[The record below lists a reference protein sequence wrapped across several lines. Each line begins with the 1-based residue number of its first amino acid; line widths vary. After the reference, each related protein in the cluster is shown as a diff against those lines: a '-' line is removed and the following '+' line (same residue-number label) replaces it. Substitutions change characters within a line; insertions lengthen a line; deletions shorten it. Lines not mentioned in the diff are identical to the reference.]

1 MAAREGY
8 TELQARVLAARRVW
22 KRTLFW
28 TGCAILVVGLIAILA
43 GAAIVDLLMP
53 LPGSVRIA
61 LLVGII
67 GAAGYLLYRYLIQPL
82 RVKLTPHDV
91 ALNVERKHQDLEDR
105 LVSAL
110 QFGETETEDPIQSHL
125 LQRLVT
131 DAVERTEGI
140 DFKAT
145 VDKRVKRKHI
155 GIAAAALAGCA
166 LLGLIFPTELNT
178 SLNRLLSPWEKTEPV
193 LTTKL
198 TVEPGNVRILRGRS
212 LAINLIVTGK
222 AADKARL
229 VYTKEDLAADTTPL
243 PPVPQGENPRQVGT
257 SGGIQDGHQEI
268 DMVRIEGKKRR
279 FGYELFNI
287 NENMEYYVTANGTE
301 SERYTVEVFDMP
313 KLTAIEIA
321 YTYPEYTKLKPIIQQ
336 GEGNIRA
343 VAGSQA
349 EVRITTNKAIESA
362 TLTVD
367 AGDPTPIVIFD
378 GRTLTTSLDVLN
390 DGKYTVRL
398 LCVDG
403 FNNQVPIEYTI
414 TAIPDEPPE
423 IVIKEPGRDIKATKL
438 EEVKVQAEATD
449 DYGVENMTL
458 KYSIG
463 SGEARE
469 LPVETVEVKAEKI
482 ISGAYVFYL
491 EELDVEP
498 GELIS
503 YYAQA
508 TDNNTRTG
516 PGGSTSELY
525 FIEVRP
531 FNERYT
537 QMDAAE
543 GQQAPEG
550 QPFPNLIADQRK
562 IIKKTWKHIHSRP
575 SPMTED
581 YQSAVKQIGKEQD
594 QLKDKTQRVTDELSM
609 SMRDANVDPEMLMNL
624 EGAVGKM
631 GEASDE
637 LFAIN
642 PKAALPYEQDALE
655 LLTKAMM
662 ELDKVLT
669 QMRSAGSQAAA
680 DNIEMDMEDLQDTI
694 EQDQIE
700 LDEEMREGTQE
711 LLDQARDM
719 LSQQE
724 QLTEQS
730 QQLAREGQPSQREM
744 QQNSQQEGQLAG
756 QAQQMGEQ
764 AQQMGQS
771 VGQGAGNNTGQRMV
785 QAGEALQQASEN
797 MQAASENMGAGQP
810 QMGAAKGQ
818 KAEENLQQAIEE
830 LEKVAAQ
837 YTDQALEDVTES
849 LDRLTAEQS
858 EIREQTETLE
868 EETRR
873 DGTTVEALRNASELA
888 NEQRTLR
895 RDLEQLQRN
904 LSNLREVLSENEPQA
919 ARNVADANRR
929 IIEEQV
935 PENMEDA
942 QRALQWRNFQ
952 SSERE
957 QREVL
962 DTLLEARDD
971 LQRAKTNLAETEE
984 ERLDAALDQIESWEA
999 QMQDIQRE
1007 LEAMDNQET
1016 PLTPEQEAR
1025 QQQLSEQQAQIHQRA
1040 QEAME
1045 AQVQGDA
1052 QEGEGARVGGA
1063 ESDREIRELWL
1074 DAIRAM
1080 DNRPGTR
1087 RAPFPVYDFSLR
1099 ELRKLERAIE
1109 ERLATIQEKKQLAQV
1124 LKEDVPPEY
1133 RRLVDQYYESLAK

>member
-28 TGCAILVVGLIAILA
+28 TGCAIAVVGLIAILA

-61 LLVGII
+61 LLIGII
-67 GAAGYLLYRYLIQPL
+67 GVVGYLLYKHLIQPL

-91 ALNVERKHQDLEDR
+91 ALNVERKHRDLEDR

-110 QFGETETEDPIQSHL
+110 QFGETETDDPIKSHL

-131 DAVERTEGI
+131 DAVERTDGI

-145 VDKRVKRKHI
+145 IDKSKKRKHI
-155 GIAAAALAGCA
+155 GIAVAVLAGCA
-166 LLGLIFPTELNT
+166 LLALIFPAELDI

-193 LTTKL
+193 FTTKL
-198 TVEPGNVRILRGRS
+198 TVEPGNARILRGRS
-212 LAINLIVTGK
+212 LAINLEVTGK

-229 VYTKEDLAADTTPL
+229 IYTKGDPTAEAE
-243 PPVPQGENPRQVGT
+243 PQR
-257 SGGIQDGHQEI
+257 QEI
-268 DMVRIEGKKRR
+268 DMVQIEGEKRR
-279 FGYELFNI
+279 FGYEIFNI
-287 NENMEYYVTANGTE
+287 NEDMEYYATANEAE
-301 SERYTVEVFDMP
+301 SERYTVKVFDMP

-321 YTYPEYTKLKPIIQQ
+321 YTYPEYTQLKPIIQQ
-336 GEGNIRA
+336 GDGNIRA

-349 EVRITTNKAIESA
+349 EVRITTNKAIQSA

-367 AGDPTPIVIFD
+367 AQDSTPMLISD
-378 GRTLTTSLDVLN
+378 GRTLTTTLDVLN
-390 DGKYTVRL
+390 DGKYTVKL

-403 FNNQVPIEYTI
+403 FNNQTPIEYTI
-414 TAIPDEPPE
+414 TAVPDEPPE
-423 IVIKEPGRDIKATKL
+423 IAIREPGRDIKATKL
-438 EEVKVQAEATD
+438 EEVKILAEATD

-458 KYSIG
+458 MYSIG
-463 SGEARE
+463 SGEAQE

-516 PGGSTSELY
+516 PGTSTSELY

-531 FNERYT
+531 FNERYM
-537 QMDAAE
+537 QMDAE
-543 GQQAPEG
+543 GQQAQQEG
-550 QPFPNLIADQRK
+550 QPFPNLIADQRT
-562 IIKKTWKHIHSRP
+562 IIKNTWKHIHSRP
-575 SPMTED
+575 SPITED
-581 YQSAVKQIGKEQD
+581 YQSAVKQIGVEQD
-594 QLKDKTQRVTDELSM
+594 QLKDKTQRVTDELST
-609 SMRDANVDPEMLMNL
+609 SMRNANVDPEMLMNL
-624 EGAVGKM
+624 EGAVAKM

-637 LFAIN
+637 LSAIK
-642 PKAALPYEQDALE
+642 PKAALPHEQDALE

-669 QMRSAGSQAAA
+669 QMRAGGNQAAA
-680 DNIEMDMEDLQDTI
+680 DNMEMDMEDLQDAI
-694 EQDQIE
+694 EQDENE
-700 LDEEMREGTQE
+700 LDEQMQEQTQE

-719 LSQQE
+719 LAQQE

-730 QQLAREGQPSQREM
+730 QQMAREGQPSQREM

-756 QAQQMGEQ
+756 QAQQMAEQ

-771 VGQGAGNNTGQRMV
+771 SGQGTGSNTGQRMV

-797 MQAASENMGAGQP
+797 MQAASENMAAEQP

-837 YTDQALEDVTES
+837 YTDQALEDATETLDQLVTK
-849 LDRLTAEQS
+849 QS
-858 EIREQTETLE
+858 EVREQTETLE
-868 EETRR
+868 EETRQ
-873 DGTTVEALRNASELA
+873 DGVGVEDLRNASQLA

-895 RDLEQLQRN
+895 RDLEQLQRS
-904 LSNLREVLSENEPQA
+904 LSNLRETLSENEPQA

-929 IIEEQV
+929 LIEEQAS
-935 PENMEDA
+935 ENMEDA

-971 LQRAKTNLAETEE
+971 LQQARTNLAETEE
-984 ERLDAALDQIESWEA
+984 ERLDAALDQIESWES

-1025 QQQLSEQQAQIHQRA
+1025 QQQLSEQQEEIQQRA

-1045 AQVQGDA
+1045 AQGQGDGQGDEQA
-1052 QEGEGARVGGA
+1052 QVGGA

-1080 DNRPGTR
+1080 NNRPGNR

-1133 RRLVDQYYESLAK
+1133 RSLVDRYYESLAK

>member
-28 TGCAILVVGLIAILA
+28 TGCAIAIVGLIAILA

-61 LLVGII
+61 LLIGII
-67 GAAGYLLYRYLIQPL
+67 GVVGYLLYKHLIQPL
-82 RVKLTPHDV
+82 RVKLTSHDV
-91 ALNVERKHQDLEDR
+91 ALNVERKHRDLEDR

-110 QFGETETEDPIQSHL
+110 QFGETETDDPIKSHL

-131 DAVERTEGI
+131 DAVERTDGI

-145 VDKRVKRKHI
+145 IDKSKKRKHI
-155 GIAAAALAGCA
+155 GIAVAVLAGCA
-166 LLGLIFPTELNT
+166 LLALIFPAELDI

-193 LTTKL
+193 FTTKL
-198 TVEPGNVRILRGRS
+198 TVEPGNARILRGRS
-212 LAINLIVTGK
+212 LAINLEVTGK

-229 VYTKEDLAADTTPL
+229 IYTKGDPTAEAE
-243 PPVPQGENPRQVGT
+243 PQR
-257 SGGIQDGHQEI
+257 QEI
-268 DMVRIEGKKRR
+268 DMVQIEGEKRR
-279 FGYELFNI
+279 FGYEIFNI
-287 NENMEYYVTANGTE
+287 NTDMEYYATANEAE
-301 SERYTVEVFDMP
+301 SERYTVKVFDMP

-321 YTYPEYTKLKPIIQQ
+321 YTYPEYTQLKPIIQQ
-336 GEGNIRA
+336 GDGNIRA

-349 EVRITTNKAIESA
+349 EVRITTNKAIQSA

-367 AGDPTPIVIFD
+367 AQDSTPMLISD
-378 GRTLTTSLDVLN
+378 GRTLTTTLDVLN
-390 DGKYTVRL
+390 DGKYTVKL

-403 FNNQVPIEYTI
+403 FNNQTPIEYTI
-414 TAIPDEPPE
+414 TAVPDEPPE
-423 IVIKEPGRDIKATKL
+423 IAIREPGRDIKATKL
-438 EEVKVQAEATD
+438 EEVKILAEATD

-458 KYSIG
+458 MYSIG
-463 SGEARE
+463 SGEAQE

-516 PGGSTSELY
+516 PGTSTSELY

-531 FNERYT
+531 FNERYM
-537 QMDAAE
+537 QMDAE
-543 GQQAPEG
+543 GQQAQQEG
-550 QPFPNLIADQRK
+550 QPFPNLIADQRT
-562 IIKKTWKHIHSRP
+562 IIKNTWKHIHSRP
-575 SPMTED
+575 SPITED
-581 YQSAVKQIGKEQD
+581 YQSAVKQIGVEQD
-594 QLKDKTQRVTDELSM
+594 QLKDKTQRVTDELST
-609 SMRDANVDPEMLMNL
+609 SMRNANVDPEMLMNL
-624 EGAVGKM
+624 EGAVAKM

-637 LFAIN
+637 LSAIK
-642 PKAALPYEQDALE
+642 PKAALPHEQDALE

-669 QMRSAGSQAAA
+669 QMRAGGNQAAA
-680 DNIEMDMEDLQDTI
+680 DNMEMDMEDLQDAI
-694 EQDQIE
+694 EQDENE
-700 LDEEMREGTQE
+700 LDEQMQEQTQE

-719 LSQQE
+719 LAQQE

-730 QQLAREGQPSQREM
+730 QQMAREGQPSQREM

-756 QAQQMGEQ
+756 QAQQMAEQ

-771 VGQGAGNNTGQRMV
+771 SGQGTGSNTGQRMV

-797 MQAASENMGAGQP
+797 MQAASENMAAEQP

-837 YTDQALEDVTES
+837 YTDQALEDATET
-849 LDRLTAEQS
+849 LDQLMTKQS
-858 EIREQTETLE
+858 EVREQTETLE
-868 EETRR
+868 EETRL
-873 DGTTVEALRNASELA
+873 DGVGVEDLRNASQLA

-895 RDLEQLQRN
+895 RDLEQLQRS
-904 LSNLREVLSENEPQA
+904 LSNLRETLNENEPQA

-929 IIEEQV
+929 LIEEQAS
-935 PENMEDA
+935 ENMEDA

-971 LQRAKTNLAETEE
+971 LQQARTNLAETEE
-984 ERLDAALDQIESWEA
+984 ERLDAALDQIESWES

-1025 QQQLSEQQAQIHQRA
+1025 QQQLSEQQEEIQQRA

-1045 AQVQGDA
+1045 AQAQGDA
-1052 QEGEGARVGGA
+1052 QGDEGAQVGGA
-1063 ESDREIRELWL
+1063 ESDRELRELWL

-1087 RAPFPVYDFSLR
+1087 RAPFPVYDFSFR

-1133 RRLVDQYYESLAK
+1133 RRLVDRYYESLAK

>member
-8 TELQARVLAARRVW
+8 TELQARVLAAHRVW

-28 TGCAILVVGLIAILA
+28 TGCAIALIGLIAILA

-53 LPGSVRIA
+53 LPGSIRLV
-61 LLVGII
+61 LLIGII
-67 GAAGYLLYRYLIQPL
+67 GTVGYLLYRYLIQPL
-82 RVKLTPHDV
+82 RAKLTPHDV

-110 QFGETETEDPIQSHL
+110 QFGEVETDDPIKSHL

-131 DAVERTEGI
+131 DAVERTEEI

-145 VDKRVKRKHI
+145 VDKSKKRKQV
-155 GIAAAALAGCA
+155 GIAVAALAGCA
-166 LLGLIFPTELNT
+166 FIALIFPTELNT

-193 LTTKL
+193 FTTKL
-198 TVEPGNVRILRGRS
+198 TVEPGNARTLRGRS
-212 LAINLIVTGK
+212 LAINLEVTGK

-229 VYTKEDLAADTTPL
+229 IYTKGAPGVDAEL
-243 PPVPQGENPRQVGT
+243 Q
-257 SGGIQDGHQEI
+257 HQEI
-268 DMVRIEGKKRR
+268 DMMRIEGEKRR

-287 NENMEYYVTANGTE
+287 NENMEYYVTANGVE
-301 SERYTVEVFDMP
+301 SERYTVEVFDTP

-349 EVRITTNKAIESA
+349 EVRITTNKAIQSA
-362 TLTVD
+362 TLTVE
-367 AGDPTPIVIFD
+367 AQEPTPMLIFD
-378 GRTLTTSLDVLN
+378 GRTLTTTLDVLN
-390 DGKYTVRL
+390 DGKYTVKL

-403 FNNQVPIEYTI
+403 FNNQIPIEYTI

-423 IVIKEPGRDIKATKL
+423 IVIKEPGRDVKATKL
-438 EEVKVQAEATD
+438 EEVRVLSEATD
-449 DYGVENMTL
+449 DYGVENMML
-458 KYSIG
+458 MYSIG
-463 SGEARE
+463 SGEAQE

-516 PGGSTSELY
+516 PGTSTSELY

-531 FNERYT
+531 FNERYM
-537 QMDAAE
+537 QMDAE
-543 GQQAPEG
+543 GQQSPEG
-550 QPFPNLIADQRK
+550 QPFPNLIADQRT

-575 SPMTED
+575 SPMMED

-624 EGAVGKM
+624 EGAIGKM
-631 GEASDE
+631 GEASDK
-637 LFAIN
+637 LFAIK
-642 PKAALPYEQDALE
+642 PKEALPHEQDALE

-669 QMRSAGSQAAA
+669 QMRSNGSQAAA
-680 DNIEMDMEDLQDTI
+680 DNIEMDMEDLQDAI
-694 EQDQIE
+694 EQDQNE
-700 LDEEMREGTQE
+700 LDEQMREQTQE

-744 QQNSQQEGQLAG
+744 QRNSQQEGQLAG
-756 QAQQMGEQ
+756 QAQQMAEQ

-785 QAGEALQQASEN
+785 QAGEALGQASEN
-797 MQAASENMGAGQP
+797 MQAASETMGAGQP

-837 YTDQALEDVTES
+837 YTDQALDDVTES
-849 LDRLTAEQS
+849 LDQLTAEQS

-868 EETRR
+868 EETRQ
-873 DGTTVEALRNASELA
+873 DGISVEDARHASELA
-888 NEQRTLR
+888 NQQRTLR

-904 LSNLREVLSENEPQA
+904 LSNLRETLNENEPQA

-929 IIEEQV
+929 IIEEQAS
-935 PENMEDA
+935 ENMEDA

-952 SSERE
+952 YSERE

-971 LQRAKTNLAETEE
+971 LQQARANLAETEE
-984 ERLDAALDQIESWEA
+984 EQLDTALDQIESWET

-1016 PLTPEQEAR
+1016 PLSSEQEAR
-1025 QQQLSEQQAQIHQRA
+1025 QQQLSEQQAQIQQRA

-1045 AQVQGDA
+1045 AQGQGDA
-1052 QEGEGARVGGA
+1052 QGDEGAQVGGA
-1063 ESDREIRELWL
+1063 ESDRELRELWL

-1109 ERLATIQEKKQLAQV
+1109 ERLTTIQEKKQLAQV

-1133 RRLVDQYYESLAK
+1133 RRLVDQYYEFLAK

>member
-8 TELQARVLAARRVW
+8 TELRARVLEARRVW

-28 TGCAILVVGLIAILA
+28 TGCAIATVGLIAILA
-43 GAAIVDLLMP
+43 GAAIIDLLMP
-53 LPGSVRIA
+53 LPTSVRIA
-61 LLVGII
+61 LLVGVI
-67 GAAGYLLYRYLIQPL
+67 GAAGYLLYRYLVQPL

-91 ALNVERKHQDLEDR
+91 ALNVERKHRDLEDR

-110 QFGETETEDPIQSHL
+110 QFGEAETEDPIKSHL

-131 DAVERTEGI
+131 DAVERTDGI

-145 VDKRVKRKHI
+145 IDKSKKRKHI
-155 GIAAAALAGCA
+155 GIAAAVFAGCA
-166 LLGLIFPTELNT
+166 LIALIFPAELNI

-193 LTTKL
+193 FTTKL
-198 TVEPGNVRILRGRS
+198 TVEPGNARILRGRS
-212 LAINLIVTGK
+212 LAINLEVTGK

-229 VYTKEDLAADTTPL
+229 IYKKGNPAADTES
-243 PPVPQGENPRQVGT
+243 Q
-257 SGGIQDGHQEI
+257 HQEI
-268 DMVRIEGKKRR
+268 DMMQIEGEKHR
-279 FGYELFNI
+279 FGYEIFNI
-287 NENMEYYVTANGTE
+287 NENMEYYVTANGIE

-313 KLTAIEIA
+313 KVTAVEVT
-321 YTYPEYTKLKPIIQQ
+321 YTYPEYTQLNPITQQ

-362 TLTVD
+362 TLT
-367 AGDPTPIVIFD
+367 AEAQDPTPMLISD
-378 GRTLTTSLDVLN
+378 GRTLTTTLDVLT
-390 DGKYTVRL
+390 DGKYTVKL

-403 FNNQVPIEYTI
+403 FNNQTPIEYTI

-423 IVIKEPGRDIKATKL
+423 VAIKEPGRDIKATKL
-438 EEVKVQAEATD
+438 EEVKVLAEAVD

-458 KYSIG
+458 MYSVG
-463 SGEARE
+463 SGEPQE
-469 LPVETVEVKAEKI
+469 LEAETVEVKEKKI

-498 GELIS
+498 GEIIS

-516 PGGSTSELY
+516 PGTGTSELY

-531 FNERYT
+531 FNKRYM
-537 QMDAAE
+537 QMDAE
-543 GQQAPEG
+543 GQQAPEE
-550 QPFPNLIADQRK
+550 QPFPNLISDQRT
-562 IIKKTWKHIHSRP
+562 IIKNTWKHIHSRP
-575 SPMTED
+575 SPMTEN
-581 YQSAVKQIGKEQD
+581 YQSAVKKIGDEQD

-624 EGAVGKM
+624 EEAVAKM
-631 GEASDE
+631 GEASGE
-637 LFAIN
+637 LHAIK
-642 PKAALPYEQDALE
+642 PKAALPHEQDALE

-669 QMRSAGSQAAA
+669 RMRSGGSQAAA

-694 EQDQIE
+694 EQDENE
-700 LDEEMREGTQE
+700 LDEQMSEQTQE

-730 QQLAREGQPSQREM
+730 QQMAREGQPSQREM
-744 QQNSQQEGQLAG
+744 QQNSQQEQQMAG
-756 QAQQMGEQ
+756 QAQQMAEQ

-771 VGQGAGNNTGQRMV
+771 SGQGAGQSNTGQRMV

-810 QMGAAKGQ
+810 QMGAAKGE
-818 KAEENLQQAIEE
+818 KAEENLQQAIED

-837 YTDQALEDVTES
+837 YTDQALESVTET
-849 LDRLTAEQS
+849 LDQLVADQS
-858 EIREQTETLE
+858 EVQEQTETLE
-868 EETRR
+868 EEDRR
-873 DGTTVEALRNASELA
+873 NDIGPEDLRNASELA
-888 NEQRTLR
+888 NQQRNLR

-904 LSNLREVLSENEPQA
+904 LSNLREALSDNEPQA
-919 ARNVADANRR
+919 ARNVGDANRR

-952 SSERE
+952 SSDRE

-971 LQRAKTNLAETEE
+971 LQQARTNLAETEE
-984 ERLDAALDQIESWEA
+984 EQLDAALDQIESWAA
-999 QMQDIQRE
+999 QMEDIQRE

-1025 QQQLSEQQAQIHQRA
+1025 QQQLSEQQEQIQQRA
-1040 QEAME
+1040 QDAME
-1045 AQVQGDA
+1045 AQGQGDA
-1052 QEGEGARVGGA
+1052 QGDEQAQAGGA
-1063 ESDREIRELWL
+1063 ESDRELSELWL
-1074 DAIRAM
+1074 GAIHAM
-1080 DNRPGTR
+1080 NNGPGTR
-1087 RAPFPVYDFSLR
+1087 RAPFPRYDFSLR

-1133 RRLVDQYYESLAK
+1133 RGMVDRYYEFLAK

>member
-28 TGCAILVVGLIAILA
+28 TGCAIAIVGLIAILA

-53 LPGSVRIA
+53 LPGRVRIA
-61 LLVGII
+61 LLIGII
-67 GAAGYLLYRYLIQPL
+67 GTVGYLLYRYLIQPL

-131 DAVERTEGI
+131 DAVERTEDI

-145 VDKRVKRKHI
+145 VDKSKKRKHI
-155 GIAAAALAGCA
+155 GIAVAALAGCT
-166 LLGLIFPTELNT
+166 LLALIFPTELNT

-193 LTTKL
+193 FTTKL
-198 TVEPGNVRILRGRS
+198 TVEPGNARILRGRS
-212 LAINLIVTGK
+212 LAINLEVTGK

-229 VYTKEDLAADTTPL
+229 VYTKGDSATDTE
-243 PPVPQGENPRQVGT
+243 PQP
-257 SGGIQDGHQEI
+257 QEI
-268 DMVRIEGKKRR
+268 DMVRIEGEKRK

-287 NENMEYYVTANGTE
+287 NENIEYYVAANETE

-313 KLTAIEIA
+313 KLTAVEVA
-321 YTYPEYTKLKPIIQQ
+321 YTYPEYTQLKPIIQQ
-336 GEGNIRA
+336 GDGNIRA

-362 TLTVD
+362 TLAVD
-367 AGDPTPIVIFD
+367 TGDLTPMAIFD
-378 GRTLTTSLDVLN
+378 GRTLTTTLNVLN
-390 DGKYTVRL
+390 DGKYTVKL

-403 FNNQVPIEYTI
+403 FNNQTPIEYTI
-414 TAIPDEPPE
+414 MAIPDEPPE

-438 EEVKVQAEATD
+438 EEVKILAEAVD

-458 KYSIG
+458 MYSIG
-463 SGEARE
+463 SGEPQE
-469 LPVETVEVKAEKI
+469 LEAETVEVKEKKI
-482 ISGAYVFYL
+482 VSGAYVFYL

-498 GELIS
+498 GDLIS

-516 PGGSTSELY
+516 PGTGTSELY

-537 QMDAAE
+537 QMDAE

-550 QPFPNLIADQRK
+550 LPFPNLIADQRK
-562 IIKKTWKHIHSRP
+562 IIKNTWKHIHSRP
-575 SPMTED
+575 SPTTED
-581 YQSAVKQIGKEQD
+581 YESSVKKIGKEQD
-594 QLKDKTQRVTDELSM
+594 QLKDTTQRVTDELSM

-624 EGAVGKM
+624 EEAVAKM
-631 GEASDE
+631 GAASDE
-637 LFAIN
+637 LHAVN
-642 PKAALPYEQDALE
+642 PKAALPHEQDALE

-669 QMRSAGSQAAA
+669 QMRSGGSQAAA

-694 EQDQIE
+694 EQDQNE
-700 LDEEMREGTQE
+700 LDEQMREQTQE

-730 QQLAREGQPSQREM
+730 QQLAREEQPSQREM

-756 QAQQMGEQ
+756 QAQQMAEQ
-764 AQQMGQS
+764 AQQMGQAS
-771 VGQGAGNNTGQRMV
+771 GQGAENNTGQRMV
-785 QAGEALQQASEN
+785 QAGEALGRASEN

-830 LEKVAAQ
+830 FEKVAAQ
-837 YTDQALEDVTES
+837 YTDQALEDATET
-849 LDRLTAEQS
+849 LDQLMAEQS

-873 DGTTVEALRNASELA
+873 DGIGVEDLRNASQLA

-895 RDLEQLQRN
+895 RDLEQLQRS
-904 LSNLREVLSENEPQA
+904 LSNLRDALNENEPQA

-952 SSERE
+952 SAERE

-962 DTLLEARDD
+962 DTLLDARND
-971 LQRAKTNLAETEE
+971 LQGARTNLAETEE

-999 QMQDIQRE
+999 QMEDIQRE
-1007 LEAMDNQET
+1007 LEAMDNQEM

-1025 QQQLSEQQAQIHQRA
+1025 QQQLSEQQAQIQQRA

-1045 AQVQGDA
+1045 AQAQGDT
-1052 QEGEGARVGGA
+1052 QGDEGAQVGGA
-1063 ESDREIRELWL
+1063 ESDRELRELWL

-1133 RRLVDQYYESLAK
+1133 RRLVDQYYEFLAK

>member
-28 TGCAILVVGLIAILA
+28 TGCAIAVVGLIAILA

-67 GAAGYLLYRYLIQPL
+67 GVVGYLLYKHLIQPL

-91 ALNVERKHQDLEDR
+91 ALNVERKHRDLEDR

-110 QFGETETEDPIQSHL
+110 QFGETETDDPIKSHL

-131 DAVERTEGI
+131 DAVERTDGI

-145 VDKRVKRKHI
+145 IDKSKKRKHI
-155 GIAAAALAGCA
+155 GIAVAVLVGCA
-166 LLGLIFPTELNT
+166 LLALIFPAELDI

-193 LTTKL
+193 FTTKL
-198 TVEPGNVRILRGRS
+198 TVEPGNARILRGRS
-212 LAINLIVTGK
+212 LAINLEVTGK

-229 VYTKEDLAADTTPL
+229 IYTKGDPTAEAE
-243 PPVPQGENPRQVGT
+243 PQR
-257 SGGIQDGHQEI
+257 QEI
-268 DMVRIEGKKRR
+268 DMVQIEGEKRR
-279 FGYELFNI
+279 FGYEIFNI
-287 NENMEYYVTANGTE
+287 NEDMEYYATVNEAE
-301 SERYTVEVFDMP
+301 SERYTVKVFDMP

-321 YTYPEYTKLKPIIQQ
+321 YTYPEYTQLKPIIQQ
-336 GEGNIRA
+336 GEGDIRA

-349 EVRITTNKAIESA
+349 EVRITTNKAIQSA

-367 AGDPTPIVIFD
+367 AQDSTSMLISD
-378 GRTLTTSLDVLN
+378 GRTLTTTLDVLN
-390 DGKYTVRL
+390 DGKYTVKL

-403 FNNQVPIEYTI
+403 FNNQTPIEYTI
-414 TAIPDEPPE
+414 TAVPDEPPE
-423 IVIKEPGRDIKATKL
+423 IAIREPGRDIKATKL
-438 EEVKVQAEATD
+438 EEVKILAEATD

-458 KYSIG
+458 MYSIG
-463 SGEARE
+463 SGEAQE

-516 PGGSTSELY
+516 PGTSTSELY

-531 FNERYT
+531 FNERYM
-537 QMDAAE
+537 QMDAE
-543 GQQAPEG
+543 GQQAQQEG
-550 QPFPNLIADQRK
+550 QPFPNLIADQRT
-562 IIKKTWKHIHSRP
+562 IIKNTWKHIHSRP
-575 SPMTED
+575 SPITED
-581 YQSAVKQIGKEQD
+581 YQSAVKQIGVEQD
-594 QLKDKTQRVTDELSM
+594 QLKDKTQRVTDELST
-609 SMRDANVDPEMLMNL
+609 SMRNANVDPEMLMNL
-624 EGAVGKM
+624 EGAVAKM
-631 GEASDE
+631 DEASDE
-637 LFAIN
+637 LFAIK
-642 PKAALPYEQDALE
+642 PKAALPHEQDALE

-669 QMRSAGSQAAA
+669 QMRAGGNQAAA
-680 DNIEMDMEDLQDTI
+680 DNMEMDMEDLQDAI
-694 EQDQIE
+694 EQDENE
-700 LDEEMREGTQE
+700 LDEQMQEQTQE

-719 LSQQE
+719 LAQQE

-730 QQLAREGQPSQREM
+730 QQMAREGQPSQREM

-756 QAQQMGEQ
+756 QAQQMAEQ

-771 VGQGAGNNTGQRMV
+771 SGQGTGSNTGQRMV

-797 MQAASENMGAGQP
+797 MQAASENMAAEQP

-837 YTDQALEDVTES
+837 YTDQALEDATET
-849 LDRLTAEQS
+849 LDQLMTKQS
-858 EIREQTETLE
+858 EVREQTETLE

-873 DGTTVEALRNASELA
+873 DGVGVEDLRNASQLA

-895 RDLEQLQRN
+895 RDLEQLQRS
-904 LSNLREVLSENEPQA
+904 LSNLRETLNENEPQA

-929 IIEEQV
+929 LIEEQAS
-935 PENMEDA
+935 ENMEDA

-971 LQRAKTNLAETEE
+971 LQQARTNLAETEE
-984 ERLDAALDQIESWEA
+984 ERLDAALDQIESWES

-1025 QQQLSEQQAQIHQRA
+1025 QQQLSEQQEEIQQRA

-1045 AQVQGDA
+1045 AQGQGDGQGDEQVQA
-1052 QEGEGARVGGA
+1052 GGA
-1063 ESDREIRELWL
+1063 ESDRELRELWL

-1087 RAPFPVYDFSLR
+1087 RAPFPVYDFSFR

-1133 RRLVDQYYESLAK
+1133 RRLVDRYYESLAK

>member
-1 MAAREGY
+1 MASREGY
-8 TELQARVLAARRVW
+8 TELQARVLAAHRVW

-28 TGCAILVVGLIAILA
+28 TGCAIAIVGLIAILA
-43 GAAIVDLLMP
+43 GAAIIDLLMP
-53 LPGSVRIA
+53 LPTSVRIT
-61 LLVGII
+61 LLVGVI

-91 ALNVERKHQDLEDR
+91 ALNVERKHRDLEDR

-110 QFGETETEDPIQSHL
+110 QFGEMETEDPIESHL

-131 DAVERTEGI
+131 DAVQRTEGI
-140 DFKAT
+140 NFKAT
-145 VDKRVKRKHI
+145 VDKSKKHKHI
-155 GIAAAALAGCA
+155 GIAVAALAGCA
-166 LLGLIFPTELNT
+166 LLALIFPAELNT

-193 LTTKL
+193 FTTKL
-198 TVEPGNVRILRGRS
+198 TVEPGNARILRGRS
-212 LAINLIVTGK
+212 LAINLEVTGK

-229 VYTKEDLAADTTPL
+229 VYTKGDSTAEAE
-243 PPVPQGENPRQVGT
+243 PQR
-257 SGGIQDGHQEI
+257 QEI
-268 DMVRIEGKKRR
+268 DMMRIEGEKRK
-279 FGYELFNI
+279 FGYEIFNI
-287 NENMEYYVTANGTE
+287 NENMEYYVAANETE

-313 KLTAIEIA
+313 KLTAIEVA
-321 YTYPEYTKLKPIIQQ
+321 YAYPEYTQLKPIIQQ

-349 EVRITTNKAIESA
+349 EVRITTNKAIQSA

-367 AGDPTPIVIFD
+367 AQDSTPMLISD
-378 GRTLTTSLDVLN
+378 GRTLTTTLDVLN
-390 DGKYTVRL
+390 DGKYTVKL

-403 FNNQVPIEYTI
+403 FNNQTPIEYTI

-423 IVIKEPGRDIKATKL
+423 IVIKEPGRDTKATKL
-438 EEVKVQAEATD
+438 EEVKVLAEAAD

-458 KYSIG
+458 MYSIG
-463 SGEARE
+463 SGEPQE
-469 LPVETVEVKAEKI
+469 LEAETVEVKKKKI

-516 PGGSTSELY
+516 PGTSTSELY

-531 FNERYT
+531 FNERYM
-537 QMDAAE
+537 QMDAE
-543 GQQAPEG
+543 GQQALEG
-550 QPFPNLIADQRK
+550 QPFPNLIADQRA

-581 YQSAVKQIGKEQD
+581 YQSAVKQIGVEQD
-594 QLKDKTQRVTDELSM
+594 QLKDKTQRVADELSM
-609 SMRDANVDPEMLMNL
+609 SMRDANVDPEMLMNI
-624 EGAVGKM
+624 EGSVTKM

-637 LFAIN
+637 LFAIK
-642 PKAALPYEQDALE
+642 PKEALPHEQDALE

-669 QMRSAGSQAAA
+669 QMRAGGNQAAA
-680 DNIEMDMEDLQDTI
+680 DNMEMDMEDLQDAI
-694 EQDQIE
+694 EQDENE
-700 LDEEMREGTQE
+700 LDEQMREQTEE

-719 LSQQE
+719 LTQQE

-730 QQLAREGQPSQREM
+730 QQMAREAQPSQREM
-744 QQNSQQEGQLAG
+744 QQNSQQAGQLAG
-756 QAQQMGEQ
+756 QAQQMAEQ

-771 VGQGAGNNTGQRMV
+771 SGQGAGQDNTGQRMV
-785 QAGEALQQASEN
+785 QAGEALQRASEN
-797 MQAASENMGAGQP
+797 MQAASENMGARQP

-837 YTDQALEDVTES
+837 YTDQALEDATEAIDQ
-849 LDRLTAEQS
+849 LMTKQS

-873 DGTTVEALRNASELA
+873 DSVGLEDLRNASQLA

-904 LSNLREVLSENEPQA
+904 LSNLRETLNENEPQA

-952 SSERE
+952 SAERE

-971 LQRAKTNLAETEE
+971 LQQARTNLAETEE
-984 ERLDAALDQIESWEA
+984 ERLDAALNQIESWEA

-1025 QQQLSEQQAQIHQRA
+1025 QQQLSEQQDTDTA
-1040 QEAME
+1040 
-1045 AQVQGDA
+1045 
-1052 QEGEGARVGGA
+1052 ARPRGNG
-1063 ESDREIRELWL
+1063 
-1074 DAIRAM
+1074 
-1080 DNRPGTR
+1080 NTGTR
-1087 RAPFPVYDFSLR
+1087 RRSGG
-1099 ELRKLERAIE
+1099 
-1109 ERLATIQEKKQLAQV
+1109 
-1124 LKEDVPPEY
+1124 
-1133 RRLVDQYYESLAK
+1133 

>member
-28 TGCAILVVGLIAILA
+28 TGCAIAIVGLIAILA
-43 GAAIVDLLMP
+43 GAAIIDLLMP
-53 LPGSVRIA
+53 LPHSVRIA
-61 LLVGII
+61 LLIGII
-67 GAAGYLLYRYLIQPL
+67 GVVGYLLYRYLIQPL

-91 ALNVERKHQDLEDR
+91 ALNVERKHRDLEDR

-110 QFGETETEDPIQSHL
+110 QFGETETEDPIKSHL

-131 DAVERTEGI
+131 DAVERTDGI

-145 VDKRVKRKHI
+145 VDKSKKRKHI
-155 GIAAAALAGCA
+155 GIAAAVFAGCA
-166 LLGLIFPTELNT
+166 LIALIFPAELNI

-193 LTTKL
+193 FTTKL
-198 TVEPGNVRILRGRS
+198 TVEPGNARILRGRS
-212 LAINLIVTGK
+212 LAINLEVTGK

-229 VYTKEDLAADTTPL
+229 VYTKGDPTVEAE
-243 PPVPQGENPRQVGT
+243 PQR
-257 SGGIQDGHQEI
+257 QEI
-268 DMVRIEGKKRR
+268 DMMRIEGEKRK
-279 FGYELFNI
+279 FGYEIFNI
-287 NENMEYYVTANGTE
+287 NENMEYHVAANETE
-301 SERYTVEVFDMP
+301 SERYTVKVFDMP

-321 YTYPEYTKLKPIIQQ
+321 YTYPEYTQLKPIIQQ

-349 EVRITTNKAIESA
+349 EVRITTNKAIQSA

-367 AGDPTPIVIFD
+367 AQDSTPMLISD
-378 GRTLTTSLDVLN
+378 GRTLTTTLDVLN
-390 DGKYTVRL
+390 NGKYTVKL

-403 FNNQVPIEYTI
+403 FNNQTSIEYTI
-414 TAIPDEPPE
+414 TAIPDEAPE
-423 IVIKEPGRDIKATKL
+423 IVIEEPGRDIKATKL
-438 EEVKVQAEATD
+438 EEVRVLAEATD

-458 KYSIG
+458 MYSIG
-463 SGEARE
+463 SGEPQE
-469 LPVETVEVKAEKI
+469 LETETIEVKEKKI
-482 ISGAYVFYL
+482 ISSAYVFYL

-498 GELIS
+498 GEFIS

-516 PGGSTSELY
+516 PGVSTSELY
-525 FIEVRP
+525 LIEVRP
-531 FNERYT
+531 FNERYM
-537 QMDAAE
+537 QMDGE
-543 GQQAPEG
+543 GQQTPEG
-550 QPFPNLIADQRK
+550 QPFPNLIADQRT
-562 IIKKTWKHIHSRP
+562 IIKNTWKHIHSRP

-581 YQSAVKQIGKEQD
+581 YQSAVKQIGVEQD
-594 QLKDKTQRVTDELSM
+594 QLKDKTQRVADELSM

-624 EGAVGKM
+624 EGAVTKM
-631 GEASDE
+631 GEASGE
-637 LFAIN
+637 LYAVK
-642 PKAALPYEQDALE
+642 PKEALPHEQDALE

-669 QMRSAGSQAAA
+669 QMRAGGNQAAA
-680 DNIEMDMEDLQDTI
+680 DNMEMDMEDLQDAI
-694 EQDQIE
+694 EQDENE
-700 LDEEMREGTQE
+700 LDEQMQEQTQE

-719 LSQQE
+719 LTQQE

-730 QQLAREGQPSQREM
+730 QQMAREGQPSQREM
-744 QQNSQQEGQLAG
+744 QQNSQQEEQLAG
-756 QAQQMGEQ
+756 QAQQMAEQ
-764 AQQMGQS
+764 AQQMGQAS
-771 VGQGAGNNTGQRMV
+771 GQGAGQNNTGQRMA

-797 MQAASENMGAGQP
+797 MQAASENMAAGQP

-837 YTDQALEDVTES
+837 YTDQALEDATET
-849 LDRLTAEQS
+849 LDKLTAEQS
-858 EIREQTETLE
+858 EVREQTETLE

-873 DGTTVEALRNASELA
+873 DGVSAEDLRNASELA

-895 RDLEQLQRN
+895 RDLEQLQRS
-904 LSNLREVLSENEPQA
+904 LSNLRETLNENEPQA

-952 SSERE
+952 SAERE

-971 LQRAKTNLAETEE
+971 LQGARTNLAETEE

-1007 LEAMDNQET
+1007 LEAMDDQET
-1016 PLTPEQEAR
+1016 PLTPEQEER
-1025 QQQLSEQQAQIHQRA
+1025 QQQLSEQQEQIQQRA

-1045 AQVQGDA
+1045 AQAQGDA
-1052 QEGEGARVGGA
+1052 QGDEQAQTGGA
-1063 ESDREIRELWL
+1063 ESDRELRELWL

-1080 DNRPGTR
+1080 NNRPGNR
-1087 RAPFPVYDFSLR
+1087 RAPFPRYDFSLR

-1109 ERLATIQEKKQLAQV
+1109 ERLTTIQEKKQLAQV

-1133 RRLVDQYYESLAK
+1133 RRPVDRYYEFLAK

>member
-8 TELQARVLAARRVW
+8 AALQARVLAARRVW

-28 TGCAILVVGLIAILA
+28 TGCAIVIVGLISIFA
-43 GAAIVDLLMP
+43 GAAIIDLLMP

-61 LLVGII
+61 LLVGVI

-91 ALNVERKHQDLEDR
+91 ALNVERKHGDLEDR

-110 QFGETETEDPIQSHL
+110 QFGEVETEDPIKSHL

-140 DFKAT
+140 NFRAT
-145 VDKRVKRKHI
+145 VDKSKKRKHI
-155 GIAAAALAGCA
+155 GIAVAALAGCA
-166 LLGLIFPTELNT
+166 LLALIFPVELNI

-193 LTTKL
+193 FTTKL
-198 TVEPGNVRILRGRS
+198 TVEPGNARILRGRS
-212 LAINLIVTGK
+212 LAINLEVAGK

-229 VYTKEDLAADTTPL
+229 VYTKGDSAIEAE
-243 PPVPQGENPRQVGT
+243 PQR
-257 SGGIQDGHQEI
+257 QEI
-268 DMVRIEGKKRR
+268 DMMRIEGEKRR
-279 FGYELFNI
+279 FGYEIFNI
-287 NENMEYYVTANGTE
+287 NEDMEYYATANEAE
-301 SERYTVEVFDMP
+301 SERYTVKVFDMP
-313 KLTAIEIA
+313 KATAVEIA
-321 YTYPEYTKLKPIIQQ
+321 YTYPEYTQLKPIIQQ
-336 GEGNIRA
+336 GDGDIRA

-349 EVRITTNKAIESA
+349 EVRITTNKAIQSA
-362 TLTVD
+362 TLTVGAQD
-367 AGDPTPIVIFD
+367 STPMLISD
-378 GRTLTTSLDVLN
+378 GRTLTTTIDVLN
-390 DGKYTVRL
+390 DGKYTVKL

-403 FNNQVPIEYTI
+403 FNNQTPIEYTI
-414 TAIPDEPPE
+414 TAIPDEPPKT
-423 IVIKEPGRDIKATKL
+423 VIKEPGRDIKATKL
-438 EEVKVQAEATD
+438 EEVKVLAEATD
-449 DYGVENMTL
+449 DYGVEEMTL
-458 KYSIG
+458 MYSIG
-463 SGEARE
+463 SGEPQE
-469 LPVETVEVKAEKI
+469 LAAETVEVKEKKI

-516 PGGSTSELY
+516 PGTGTSELY

-531 FNERYT
+531 FNERYM
-537 QMDAAE
+537 QMDAE

-550 QPFPNLIADQRK
+550 QPFPNLVADQRT
-562 IIKKTWKHIHSRP
+562 IIKNTWKHIHSRP

-581 YQSAVKQIGKEQD
+581 YQSAVKQIGKEQA

-624 EGAVGKM
+624 EGAVAKM

-637 LFAIN
+637 LYAIK
-642 PKAALPYEQDALE
+642 PKAALPHEQDALE

-669 QMRSAGSQAAA
+669 QMRSGGSQAAA
-680 DNIEMDMEDLQDTI
+680 DNIEMDMEDLQDAI
-694 EQDQIE
+694 EQDENE
-700 LDEEMREGTQE
+700 LDDQMREETQE

-744 QQNSQQEGQLAG
+744 QQNSQQEQQLAG
-756 QAQQMGEQ
+756 QAQQMAEQ

-771 VGQGAGNNTGQRMV
+771 SGQGTGNNTGQRMV
-785 QAGEALQQASEN
+785 QAGEALEQAAGN
-797 MQAASENMGAGQP
+797 MQAASENMGTGQP

-837 YTDQALEDVTES
+837 YTDQALEDATEA
-849 LDRLTAEQS
+849 LDQLTAKQS

-873 DGTTVEALRNASELA
+873 DGTSVEDLRNASQLA

-895 RDLEQLQRN
+895 RDLEQLQRS
-904 LSNLREVLSENEPQA
+904 LSNLRETLNENEPQA
-919 ARNVADANRR
+919 ARNVGDANRR

-952 SSERE
+952 SSEWE

-962 DTLLEARDD
+962 DTLLDARND
-971 LQRAKTNLAETEE
+971 LQQARTNLAETEE

-1025 QQQLSEQQAQIHQRA
+1025 QQQLSEQQAQIQERA

-1045 AQVQGDA
+1045 AQGPGDGQGDEQA
-1052 QEGEGARVGGA
+1052 QAGGA
-1063 ESDREIRELWL
+1063 DSDREIRELWL

-1080 DNRPGTR
+1080 NNRPGNR
-1087 RAPFPVYDFSLR
+1087 RAPFPRYDFSLR

-1109 ERLATIQEKKQLAQV
+1109 ERLVTIQEKKQLAQV
-1124 LKEDVPPEY
+1124 FKEDVPPEY
-1133 RRLVDQYYESLAK
+1133 RRSVDRYYEFLAK

>member
-28 TGCAILVVGLIAILA
+28 TGCAIFIIGLTAVFA

-53 LPGSVRIA
+53 LPRSVRIV
-61 LLVGII
+61 LLIGII
-67 GAAGYLLYRYLIQPL
+67 GAAGYLLYRYLLQPL
-82 RVKLTPHDV
+82 RAKLTALDV
-91 ALNVERKHQDLEDR
+91 ALNVERQHRNLEDR

-110 QFGETETEDPIQSHL
+110 QFGDTETDDPIESHL

-131 DAVERTEGI
+131 DAVERTKDI

-145 VDKRVKRKHI
+145 VEKGKKRKHV
-155 GIAAAALAGCA
+155 GIAVAVLAGCA
-166 LLGLIFPTELNT
+166 LIALIFPAELNI
-178 SLNRLLSPWEKTEPV
+178 SLNRLVSPWKKTEPV
-193 LTTKL
+193 FTTNL
-198 TVEPGNVRILRGRS
+198 TVEPGNARILRGRS
-212 LAINLIVTGK
+212 LAINIEVTGK
-222 AADKARL
+222 AANKARL
-229 VYTKEDLAADTTPL
+229 IYTKQNSGTDTE
-243 PPVPQGENPRQVGT
+243 PQPR
-257 SGGIQDGHQEI
+257 EI
-268 DMVRIEGKKRR
+268 DMVRTVGEKRK
-279 FGYELFNI
+279 FGYEIFNI
-287 NENMEYYVTANGTE
+287 NENMEYYVTAAGVE

-313 KLTAIEIA
+313 KVAAIEVA

-336 GEGNIRA
+336 GDGNIRA
-343 VAGSQA
+343 VTGSQA
-349 EVRITTNKAIESA
+349 ELRITTNKGIQSA
-362 TLTVD
+362 PLTVD
-367 AGDPTPIVIFD
+367 AQDPIPMAIFD
-378 GRTLTTSLDVLN
+378 GRTLTTTLDVLN
-390 DGKYTVRL
+390 NGKYTVEL

-403 FNNQVPIEYTI
+403 FNNQTPIEYTI
-414 TAIPDEPPE
+414 TATPDEPPE

-438 EEVKVQAEATD
+438 EEVRVLAEATD
-449 DYGVENMTL
+449 DYGVENMSL

-463 SGEARE
+463 SGEPQE
-469 LPVETVEVKAEKI
+469 LPVETVEIKAEKL
-482 ISGAYVFYL
+482 ISGDYVFYL

-516 PGGSTSELY
+516 PGVSTSELY

-531 FNERYT
+531 FNERYM
-537 QMDAAE
+537 QMDAE
-543 GQQAPEG
+543 GQQNPEG
-550 QPFPNLIADQRK
+550 LPFPNLITDQRK
-562 IIKKTWKHIHSRP
+562 IIKNTWKHIHSRP
-575 SPMTED
+575 SPMTEE
-581 YQSAVKQIGKEQD
+581 YQSAVKKTAKEQS
-594 QLKDKTQRVTDELSM
+594 QLKDTTQRVADELSM

-624 EGAVGKM
+624 EEAVAKM
-631 GEASDE
+631 GEAADE
-637 LFAIN
+637 LHATK
-642 PKAALPYEQDALE
+642 PKEALPHEQDALE
-655 LLTKAMM
+655 LLTQAMM

-669 QMRSAGSQAAA
+669 QMQTGDSQAAA

-694 EQDQIE
+694 EQNANE
-700 LDEEMREGTQE
+700 LDEQMQQETQE

-724 QLTEQS
+724 QLTQQS
-730 QQLAREGQPSQREM
+730 QQMAREQQPSQREM
-744 QQNSQQEGQLAG
+744 QQNSQQEQQLAQ
-756 QAQQMGEQ
+756 QAQQMAAQ

-771 VGQGAGNNTGQRMV
+771 SGQGAGNNTGQRMV
-785 QAGEALQQASEN
+785 QAGEALGQASEN
-797 MQAASENMGAGQP
+797 MQAASESMGTGQP

-837 YTDQALEDVTES
+837 YTDLALEAAAEA
-849 LDRLTAEQS
+849 LDQITTEQS

-868 EETRR
+868 EETRQE
-873 DGTTVEALRNASELA
+873 GISVEDARNASELA
-888 NEQRTLR
+888 NQQRALR

-904 LSNLREVLSENEPQA
+904 LSNLRETLNENEPQA

-935 PENMEDA
+935 SENMEDA

-952 SSERE
+952 SSGWE
-957 QREVL
+957 QQEVL
-962 DTLLEARDD
+962 DTLLEARND
-971 LQRAKTNLAETEE
+971 LQQARTNLAETEE
-984 ERLDAALDQIESWEA
+984 ERLDAALDQIANWQG
-999 QMQDIQRE
+999 QMEDIQRE

-1025 QQQLSEQQAQIHQRA
+1025 QQQLSEQQEQIQQRA

-1045 AQVQGDA
+1045 AQQQGDA
-1052 QEGEGARVGGA
+1052 QGDEQAQVGGA
-1063 ESDREIRELWL
+1063 EPDRELSELWL

-1080 DNRPGTR
+1080 NNRPGTR
-1087 RAPFPVYDFSLR
+1087 RAPFPRYDFSLR

-1133 RRLVDQYYESLAK
+1133 RTLVDRYYESLAK

>member
-8 TELQARVLAARRVW
+8 AALQARVLAARRVW

-28 TGCAILVVGLIAILA
+28 TGCAIAVVGLIAILA

-53 LPGSVRIA
+53 LPYSVRIA
-61 LLVGII
+61 LLIGII

-91 ALNVERKHQDLEDR
+91 ALNVERKHRDLEDR

-110 QFGETETEDPIQSHL
+110 QFGETETDDPIKSHL

-131 DAVERTEGI
+131 DAVERTDGI

-145 VDKRVKRKHI
+145 VDKSKKRKHI
-155 GIAAAALAGCA
+155 GIAVAALAGCA
-166 LLGLIFPTELNT
+166 FLALIFPTELNT

-193 LTTKL
+193 FTTKL
-198 TVEPGNVRILRGRS
+198 TVEPGNARILRGRS
-212 LAINLIVTGK
+212 LAINLEVTGK

-229 VYTKEDLAADTTPL
+229 IYTKGDPTAEAEPK
-243 PPVPQGENPRQVGT
+243 R
-257 SGGIQDGHQEI
+257 QEI
-268 DMVRIEGKKRR
+268 DMVRIEGEKRR
-279 FGYELFNI
+279 FGYEIFNI
-287 NENMEYYVTANGTE
+287 NEDMEYYVTANGTE
-301 SERYTVEVFDMP
+301 SEHYTVEVFDMP

-349 EVRITTNKAIESA
+349 EVRITTNKAIQSA
-362 TLTVD
+362 TLTVE
-367 AGDPTPIVIFD
+367 AQDPTPMLISD
-378 GRTLTTSLDVLN
+378 GRTLTTTLDVLN
-390 DGKYTVRL
+390 DGKYTVKL

-403 FNNQVPIEYTI
+403 FNNQTPIEYTI

-423 IVIKEPGRDIKATKL
+423 IAIKEPGRDIKATKL
-438 EEVKVQAEATD
+438 EEVKILAEATD

-458 KYSIG
+458 MYSIG

-469 LPVETVEVKAEKI
+469 LEAETVEVIENKI

-508 TDNNTRTG
+508 TDNNMRTG
-516 PGGSTSELY
+516 PGTSTSDLY

-531 FNERYT
+531 FNERYM
-537 QMDAAE
+537 QMDAE
-543 GQQAPEG
+543 GQQAAEG

-562 IIKKTWKHIHSRP
+562 IIKNTWKHIHSRP

-581 YQSAVKQIGKEQD
+581 YQSAIKQIGVDQD
-594 QLKDKTQRVTDELSM
+594 QLKDKTQRVTDELST

-624 EGAVGKM
+624 EGAVAKM

-637 LFAIN
+637 LFAIK
-642 PKAALPYEQDALE
+642 PKEALPHEQDALE

-669 QMRSAGSQAAA
+669 QMRAGGNQAAA
-680 DNIEMDMEDLQDTI
+680 DNMEMDMEDLQDAI
-694 EQDQIE
+694 EQDENE
-700 LDEEMREGTQE
+700 LDEQMQEQTQE

-719 LSQQE
+719 LAQQE

-730 QQLAREGQPSQREM
+730 QQMAREGQPSQREM

-756 QAQQMGEQ
+756 QAQQMAEQ

-771 VGQGAGNNTGQRMV
+771 SGQGTGSNTGQRMV

-797 MQAASENMGAGQP
+797 MQAASENMAAGQP

-837 YTDQALEDVTES
+837 YTDQALEDATET
-849 LDRLTAEQS
+849 LDQLMTKQS
-858 EIREQTETLE
+858 EVREQTETLE

-873 DGTTVEALRNASELA
+873 DGVAPEDLRSASELA

-895 RDLEQLQRN
+895 RDLEQLQRS
-904 LSNLREVLSENEPQA
+904 LSNLRETLNENEPQA

-929 IIEEQV
+929 LIEEQAS
-935 PENMEDA
+935 ENMEDA

-962 DTLLEARDD
+962 DTLSDARDD
-971 LQRAKTNLAETEE
+971 LQQARTNLAETEE

-1007 LEAMDNQET
+1007 LDAMDNQET

-1025 QQQLSEQQAQIHQRA
+1025 QQQLSEQQAQIRQRA
-1040 QEAME
+1040 QETME
-1045 AQVQGDA
+1045 AQAQGDA
-1052 QEGEGARVGGA
+1052 QGDEQAQAGGA
-1063 ESDREIRELWL
+1063 ESDRELRELWL

-1080 DNRPGTR
+1080 NNRPGTR
-1087 RAPFPVYDFSLR
+1087 RAPFPRYDFSLR

-1133 RRLVDQYYESLAK
+1133 RRLVDRYYESLAK

>member
-8 TELQARVLAARRVW
+8 TELRARVLEAHRVW

-28 TGCAILVVGLIAILA
+28 TGCGIAIVGLISILA

-53 LPGSVRIA
+53 LPGSVRIV
-61 LLVGII
+61 LLIGII
-67 GAAGYLLYRYLIQPL
+67 GAVGYLLYRYLIQPL

-91 ALNVERKHQDLEDR
+91 ALNVERKHRDLEDR

-110 QFGETETEDPIQSHL
+110 QFGEAETEDPIKSHL

-131 DAVERTEGI
+131 DAVERTDGI

-145 VDKRVKRKHI
+145 IDKSKKRKHI
-155 GIAAAALAGCA
+155 GIAVAVLAGCA
-166 LLGLIFPTELNT
+166 LIALIFPTELNI
-178 SLNRLLSPWEKTEPV
+178 SINRLLSPWEKTEPV
-193 LTTKL
+193 FTTKL
-198 TVEPGNVRILRGRS
+198 TVEPGNARILRGRS
-212 LAINLIVTGK
+212 LAINLEVTGK

-229 VYTKEDLAADTTPL
+229 IYKKGDSAADTES
-243 PPVPQGENPRQVGT
+243 Q
-257 SGGIQDGHQEI
+257 HQEI
-268 DMVRIEGKKRR
+268 DMMQIEGEKHR
-279 FGYELFNI
+279 FGYEIFNI
-287 NENMEYYVTANGTE
+287 NENMEYYVTANGIE

-313 KLTAIEIA
+313 KVTAVEVT
-321 YTYPEYTKLKPIIQQ
+321 YTYPEYTQLNPITQQ

-362 TLTVD
+362 TLTVE
-367 AGDPTPIVIFD
+367 AQDPTPMLISD
-378 GRTLTTSLDVLN
+378 GRTLTTILDVLT
-390 DGKYTVRL
+390 DGKYTVKL

-403 FNNQVPIEYTI
+403 FNNQTPIEYTI

-423 IVIKEPGRDIKATKL
+423 VAIKEPGRDIKATKL
-438 EEVKVQAEATD
+438 EEVKVLAEAVD

-458 KYSIG
+458 MYSVG
-463 SGEARE
+463 SSEPQELEA
-469 LPVETVEVKAEKI
+469 ETVEVKEKKI

-498 GELIS
+498 GEIIS

-516 PGGSTSELY
+516 PGTGTSELY

-531 FNERYT
+531 FNERYM
-537 QMDAAE
+537 QMDAE
-543 GQQAPEG
+543 GQQAPEE
-550 QPFPNLIADQRK
+550 QPFPNLISDQRT
-562 IIKKTWKHIHSRP
+562 IIKNTWKHIHSRP
-575 SPMTED
+575 SPMTEN
-581 YQSAVKQIGKEQD
+581 YQSAVKKIGDEQD

-624 EGAVGKM
+624 EEAVAKM
-631 GEASDE
+631 GEASGE
-637 LFAIN
+637 LHAIK
-642 PKAALPYEQDALE
+642 PKAALPHEQDALE

-669 QMRSAGSQAAA
+669 RMRSGGSQAAA

-694 EQDQIE
+694 EQDENE
-700 LDEEMREGTQE
+700 LDEQMREQTQE

-730 QQLAREGQPSQREM
+730 QQMAREGQPSQREM
-744 QQNSQQEGQLAG
+744 QQNSQQEQQMAG
-756 QAQQMGEQ
+756 QAQQMAEQ

-771 VGQGAGNNTGQRMV
+771 SGQGAGQSNTGQRMV

-810 QMGAAKGQ
+810 QMGAAKGE
-818 KAEENLQQAIEE
+818 KAEENLQQAIED

-837 YTDQALEDVTES
+837 YTDQALESVTET
-849 LDRLTAEQS
+849 LDQLVADQS
-858 EIREQTETLE
+858 EVQEQTETLE
-868 EETRR
+868 EEDRR
-873 DGTTVEALRNASELA
+873 NDIGPEGLRNASELA
-888 NEQRTLR
+888 NQQRTLR

-904 LSNLREVLSENEPQA
+904 LSNLREALSDNEPQA
-919 ARNVADANRR
+919 ARNVGDANRR

-952 SSERE
+952 SSDRE

-971 LQRAKTNLAETEE
+971 LQQARTNLAETEE
-984 ERLDAALDQIESWEA
+984 EQLDAALDQIESWAA
-999 QMQDIQRE
+999 QMEDIQRE

-1025 QQQLSEQQAQIHQRA
+1025 QQQLSEQQEQIQQRA
-1040 QEAME
+1040 EDAME
-1045 AQVQGDA
+1045 AQGQGDA
-1052 QEGEGARVGGA
+1052 QGDEQAQAGGA
-1063 ESDREIRELWL
+1063 ESDRELSELWL
-1074 DAIRAM
+1074 GAIRAM
-1080 DNRPGTR
+1080 NNGPGTR
-1087 RAPFPVYDFSLR
+1087 RAPFPRYDFSLR

-1133 RRLVDQYYESLAK
+1133 RGMVDRYYEFLAK

>member
-8 TELQARVLAARRVW
+8 TELQARVLEARRVW

-28 TGCAILVVGLIAILA
+28 TGCGIAIVGLISILA

-53 LPGSVRIA
+53 LPGSVRIV
-61 LLVGII
+61 LLIGII
-67 GAAGYLLYRYLIQPL
+67 GAVGYLLYRYLIQPL

-91 ALNVERKHQDLEDR
+91 ALNVERKHRDLEDR

-110 QFGETETEDPIQSHL
+110 QFGEVETEDPIKSHL

-131 DAVERTEGI
+131 DAVERTDGI

-145 VDKRVKRKHI
+145 IDKSKKRKHI
-155 GIAAAALAGCA
+155 GIAVAVLTGCA
-166 LLGLIFPTELNT
+166 LIALIFPTELNI
-178 SLNRLLSPWEKTEPV
+178 SINRLLSPWEKTEPV
-193 LTTKL
+193 FTTKL
-198 TVEPGNVRILRGRS
+198 TVEPGNARILRGRS
-212 LAINLIVTGK
+212 LAINLEVTGK

-229 VYTKEDLAADTTPL
+229 IYKKGDSAADTES
-243 PPVPQGENPRQVGT
+243 Q
-257 SGGIQDGHQEI
+257 HQEI
-268 DMVRIEGKKRR
+268 DMMQIEGEKHR
-279 FGYELFNI
+279 FGYEIFNI
-287 NENMEYYVTANGTE
+287 NENMEYYVTANGIE

-313 KLTAIEIA
+313 KVTAVEVT
-321 YTYPEYTKLKPIIQQ
+321 YTYPEYTQLNPITQQ

-362 TLTVD
+362 TLTVE
-367 AGDPTPIVIFD
+367 AQDPTPMLISD
-378 GRTLTTSLDVLN
+378 GRTLTTTLDVLT
-390 DGKYTVRL
+390 DGKYTVKL

-403 FNNQVPIEYTI
+403 FNNQTPIEYTI

-423 IVIKEPGRDIKATKL
+423 VAIKEPGRDIKATKL
-438 EEVKVQAEATD
+438 EEVKVLAEAVD

-458 KYSIG
+458 MYSVG
-463 SGEARE
+463 SSEPQELEA
-469 LPVETVEVKAEKI
+469 ETVEVKEKKI

-498 GELIS
+498 GEIIS

-516 PGGSTSELY
+516 PGTGTSELY

-531 FNERYT
+531 FNERYM
-537 QMDAAE
+537 QMDAE
-543 GQQAPEG
+543 GQQAPEE
-550 QPFPNLIADQRK
+550 QPFPNLISDQRT
-562 IIKKTWKHIHSRP
+562 IIKNTWKHIHSRP

-581 YQSAVKQIGKEQD
+581 YQSAVKKIGDEQD

-624 EGAVGKM
+624 EEAVAKM
-631 GEASDE
+631 GEASGE
-637 LFAIN
+637 LHVIK
-642 PKAALPYEQDALE
+642 PKAALPHEQDALE

-669 QMRSAGSQAAA
+669 RMRSGGSQAAA

-694 EQDQIE
+694 EQDENE
-700 LDEEMREGTQE
+700 LDEQMREQTQE

-730 QQLAREGQPSQREM
+730 QQMAREGQPSQREM
-744 QQNSQQEGQLAG
+744 QQNSQQAQQMAG
-756 QAQQMGEQ
+756 QAQQMAEQ

-771 VGQGAGNNTGQRMV
+771 SGQGAGQSNTGQRMV

-810 QMGAAKGQ
+810 QMGAAKGE
-818 KAEENLQQAIEE
+818 KAEENLQQAIED

-837 YTDQALEDVTES
+837 YTDQALESVTET
-849 LDRLTAEQS
+849 LDQLVADQS
-858 EIREQTETLE
+858 EVQEQTETLE
-868 EETRR
+868 EEDRR
-873 DGTTVEALRNASELA
+873 NDIGPEDLRNASELA
-888 NEQRTLR
+888 NQQRNLR

-904 LSNLREVLSENEPQA
+904 LSNLREALSDNEPQA
-919 ARNVADANRR
+919 ARNVGDANRR

-952 SSERE
+952 SSGRE

-971 LQRAKTNLAETEE
+971 LQGARTNLAETEE
-984 ERLDAALDQIESWEA
+984 EQLDAALDQIESWAA
-999 QMQDIQRE
+999 QMEDIQRE

-1025 QQQLSEQQAQIHQRA
+1025 QQQLSEQQEQIQQRA
-1040 QEAME
+1040 QDAME
-1045 AQVQGDA
+1045 AQGQGDA
-1052 QEGEGARVGGA
+1052 QGDEQAQAGGA
-1063 ESDREIRELWL
+1063 ESESELSELWL
-1074 DAIRAM
+1074 GAIRAM
-1080 DNRPGTR
+1080 NNGPGTR
-1087 RAPFPVYDFSLR
+1087 RAPFPRYDFSLR

-1133 RRLVDQYYESLAK
+1133 RGMVDRYYEFLAK

>member
-28 TGCAILVVGLIAILA
+28 TGCAIAAVGLIAILA

-53 LPGSVRIA
+53 LPGSVRIG
-61 LLVGII
+61 LLIGII
-67 GAAGYLLYRYLIQPL
+67 GAAGYLLYKYLFQPL

-91 ALNVERKHQDLEDR
+91 ALNIERKHEDLEDR

-110 QFGETETEDPIQSHL
+110 QFGEVETEDPIKSHL

-145 VDKRVKRKHI
+145 VDKSKKRKHI
-155 GIAAAALAGCA
+155 GIAVAALAGCA
-166 LLGLIFPTELNT
+166 LIGLIFPTELNI

-193 LTTKL
+193 FTTKL
-198 TVEPGNVRILRGRS
+198 TVEPGNARILRGRS
-212 LAINLIVTGK
+212 LAINLEVTGK

-229 VYTKEDLAADTTPL
+229 IYSKGDSATDTES
-243 PPVPQGENPRQVGT
+243 QR
-257 SGGIQDGHQEI
+257 QEI
-268 DMVRIEGKKRR
+268 DMMQIVDEKGK
-279 FGYELFNI
+279 FGYEIFNI
-287 NENMEYYVTANGTE
+287 NENLEYHITANGVE

-321 YTYPEYTKLKPIIQQ
+321 YTYPEYTKLNPIIQQ

-362 TLTVD
+362 TLAVD
-367 AGDPTPIVIFD
+367 AQDPIPILISD
-378 GRTLTTSLDVLN
+378 GRTLTTTLDVLN
-390 DGKYTVRL
+390 DGKYTVKL

-403 FNNQVPIEYTI
+403 FNNQAPIEYTI

-438 EEVKVQAEATD
+438 EEVRVLAEATD
-449 DYGVENMTL
+449 DYGVENMKL
-458 KYSIG
+458 MYSIG
-463 SGEARE
+463 SGEAQE

-482 ISGAYVFYL
+482 ISNAYVFYL

-516 PGGSTSELY
+516 PGTSTSELY

-531 FNERYT
+531 FNERYM

-543 GQQAPEG
+543 GQQAAEG
-550 QPFPNLIADQRK
+550 QPFPNLIADQRT

-624 EGAVGKM
+624 EEAVGKM

-637 LFAIN
+637 LFAIK
-642 PKAALPYEQDALE
+642 PKEALPHEQDALE

-669 QMRSAGSQAAA
+669 QMRSTGSQAAA

-700 LDEEMREGTQE
+700 LDEQMREGTQE

-719 LSQQE
+719 LAEQE
-724 QLTEQS
+724 QLTAQS
-730 QQLAREGQPSQREM
+730 QQLAREGQPSRREM
-744 QQNSQQEGQLAG
+744 QQNSQQEQQLAG
-756 QAQQMGEQ
+756 QAQQMAEQ

-771 VGQGAGNNTGQRMV
+771 VGQGAGNSTGQRMV
-785 QAGEALQQASEN
+785 QAGEALEQASGN
-797 MQAASENMGAGQP
+797 MQAASESMGAGQP

-849 LDRLTAEQS
+849 LDQLTAKQS
-858 EIREQTETLE
+858 EIRAQTETLE
-868 EETRR
+868 EETRQ
-873 DGTTVEALRNASELA
+873 DGISVEDARNASELA
-888 NEQRTLR
+888 NEQRALR

-904 LSNLREVLSENEPQA
+904 LSNLREALNENEPQA
-919 ARNVADANRR
+919 ARNVGDANRR
-929 IIEEQV
+929 IIEEQASG
-935 PENMEDA
+935 NMEDA

-952 SSERE
+952 YSERE

-971 LQRAKTNLAETEE
+971 LQQARASLAETEE
-984 ERLDAALDQIESWEA
+984 ERLDAALDQIESWET

-1016 PLTPEQEAR
+1016 PLTSEQEAR
-1025 QQQLSEQQAQIHQRA
+1025 QQQLSEQQSQIQERA

-1045 AQVQGDA
+1045 AHA
-1052 QEGEGARVGGA
+1052 ARRCSGG
-1063 ESDREIRELWL
+1063 
-1074 DAIRAM
+1074 
-1080 DNRPGTR
+1080 
-1087 RAPFPVYDFSLR
+1087 
-1099 ELRKLERAIE
+1099 
-1109 ERLATIQEKKQLAQV
+1109 
-1124 LKEDVPPEY
+1124 
-1133 RRLVDQYYESLAK
+1133 

>member
-8 TELQARVLAARRVW
+8 AELQARVLEARRVW

-28 TGCAILVVGLIAILA
+28 TGCAIAIVGLIAILA

-53 LPGSVRIA
+53 LPHSVRIV
-61 LLVGII
+61 LLVGIVA
-67 GAAGYLLYRYLIQPL
+67 AAGYLLYRYLIQPL

-91 ALNVERKHQDLEDR
+91 ALNVERKHRDLEDR

-110 QFGETETEDPIQSHL
+110 QFGDAETEDPIKSHL

-145 VDKRVKRKHI
+145 VDKSRKRKHV
-155 GIAAAALAGCA
+155 GIAVAVFAGCA
-166 LLGLIFPTELNT
+166 LLALIFPTELNT
-178 SLNRLLSPWEKTEPV
+178 SLNRLLSPWKKTEPV
-193 LTTKL
+193 FTTKL
-198 TVEPGNVRILRGRS
+198 TVDPGNARILRGRS
-212 LAINLIVTGK
+212 LAINLEVTGK
-222 AADKARL
+222 SADKARL
-229 VYTKEDLAADTTPL
+229 VYTKQVPVVDTE
-243 PPVPQGENPRQVGT
+243 PQR
-257 SGGIQDGHQEI
+257 QEI
-268 DMVRIEGKKRR
+268 DMVRIEGDRHR
-279 FGYELFNI
+279 FGYEIFNI
-287 NENMEYYVTANGTE
+287 NENIEYYVAANEAE
-301 SERYTVEVFDMP
+301 SEHYTVEVFDTP
-313 KLTAIEIA
+313 KVTAIEVS
-321 YTYPEYTKLKPIIQQ
+321 YTYPEYTKLKPITQQ
-336 GEGNIRA
+336 GDGNIRA
-343 VAGSQA
+343 VSGSQA
-349 EVRITTNKAIESA
+349 EVRITTNKAIQSA
-362 TLTVD
+362 GLTVD
-367 AGDPTPIVIFD
+367 AGDPTSMLISD
-378 GRTLTTSLDVLN
+378 GNTLTTTLDVLN
-390 DGKYTVRL
+390 DGKYTVEL

-403 FNNQVPIEYTI
+403 FNNQTPIEYTV
-414 TAIPDEPPE
+414 TAIPDEPPV

-438 EEVKVQAEATD
+438 EEVRVLAEATD

-458 KYSIG
+458 MYSIG
-463 SGEARE
+463 SGEPQE

-482 ISGAYVFYL
+482 ISGTYVFYL

-516 PGGSTSELY
+516 PGVSTSELY

-531 FNERYT
+531 FNERYM
-537 QMDAAE
+537 QMEVE
-543 GQQAPEG
+543 GQQGPAE

-562 IIKKTWKHIHSRP
+562 IIKNTWKHIHSRP
-575 SPMTED
+575 SPVTED
-581 YQSAVKQIGKEQD
+581 YRSSVKKIGEEQD
-594 QLKDKTQRVTDELSM
+594 QLKDKTQRAVDELSM
-609 SMRDANVDPEMLMNL
+609 SMRDANVDPEMLMSL
-624 EGAVGKM
+624 EQAVTKM
-631 GEASDE
+631 GEATDE
-637 LFAIN
+637 LNAVN
-642 PKAALPYEQDALE
+642 PKAALPHEQDALE

-669 QMRSAGSQAAA
+669 RMRSNGSQAAA
-680 DNIEMDMEDLQDTI
+680 DNIEMDMEDLQDAI
-694 EQDQIE
+694 EQDENE
-700 LDEEMREGTQE
+700 LDEQMAEQTQE

-719 LSQQE
+719 LGQQE

-730 QQLAREGQPSQREM
+730 QRLAREQQPSQREM
-744 QQNSQQEGQLAG
+744 RQNSQQEGQLAG
-756 QAQQMGEQ
+756 QAQQMAEQ
-764 AQQMGQS
+764 AQQMGQAS
-771 VGQGAGNNTGQRMV
+771 GQGADQNNTGQRMV

-797 MQAASENMGAGQP
+797 MQEASKNMGAGQA

-837 YTDQALEDVTES
+837 YTDQALEEATES
-849 LDRLTAEQS
+849 IDRLITRQS

-868 EETRR
+868 EETRQ
-873 DGTTVEALRNASELA
+873 DGVSLEDLRNASQLA

-895 RDLEQLQRN
+895 RDLEQLQRS
-904 LSNLREVLSENEPQA
+904 LSNLRETLNENEPQA

-929 IIEEQV
+929 LIEEQV
-935 PENMEDA
+935 SGNMEDA

-971 LQRAKTNLAETEE
+971 LQQARTNLAETEE
-984 ERLDAALDQIESWEA
+984 ERLDAALEQIESWAA
-999 QMQDIQRE
+999 QMEDIQRE

-1025 QQQLSEQQAQIHQRA
+1025 QQQLSEQQAQIQERA
-1040 QEAME
+1040 QEVME
-1045 AQVQGDA
+1045 AQGEGDA
-1052 QEGEGARVGGA
+1052 QGEEQAQAGGA
-1063 ESDREIRELWL
+1063 DSDRELRELWL
-1074 DAIRAM
+1074 GAIRAM
-1080 DNRPGTR
+1080 NNRPGTR

-1109 ERLATIQEKKQLAQV
+1109 ERLTVIQEKKQLAQV

-1133 RRLVDQYYESLAK
+1133 RKMVDQYYEFLAK

>member
-1 MAAREGY
+1 
-8 TELQARVLAARRVW
+8 
-22 KRTLFW
+22 
-28 TGCAILVVGLIAILA
+28 
-43 GAAIVDLLMP
+43 MP
-53 LPGSVRIA
+53 LPSSVRIA
-61 LLVGII
+61 LLIGVI
-67 GAAGYLLYRYLIQPL
+67 GAVGYLLYRYLIQPL

-110 QFGETETEDPIQSHL
+110 QFGEAETEDPIQSHL

-145 VDKRVKRKHI
+145 VDKSKKRKHV
-155 GIAAAALAGCA
+155 GIAVAALAGCT
-166 LLGLIFPTELNT
+166 LLALIFPIELNT

-193 LTTKL
+193 FTTKL
-198 TVEPGNVRILRGRS
+198 TVEPGSARILRGRS
-212 LAINLIVTGK
+212 LAINLEVTGK

-229 VYTKEDLAADTTPL
+229 VYTKVNPATDTE
-243 PPVPQGENPRQVGT
+243 PQR
-257 SGGIQDGHQEI
+257 QEI
-268 DMVRIEGKKRR
+268 DMVQIEDDKRK
-279 FGYELFNI
+279 FGYKLFNI
-287 NENMEYYVTANGTE
+287 NENMEYYVTANGAE

-313 KLTAIEIA
+313 KVTAIEIA
-321 YTYPEYTKLKPIIQQ
+321 YTYPKYTKLKPIIQQ
-336 GEGNIRA
+336 GDGNIRA

-349 EVRITTNKAIESA
+349 EVRITTNKAIESG

-367 AGDPTPIVIFD
+367 AQDPAPMVIFD
-378 GRTLTTSLDVLN
+378 ARTLTTPLDVLN
-390 DGKYTVRL
+390 DGKYIVKL

-403 FNNQVPIEYTI
+403 FNNQTPIEYTI

-423 IVIKEPGRDIKATKL
+423 VVIKEPGRDIKATKL
-438 EEVKVQAEATD
+438 EEVRILAEVTD
-449 DYGVENMTL
+449 DYGIEEMML
-458 KYSIG
+458 MYRIG
-463 SGEARE
+463 SGEAQE
-469 LPVETVEVKAEKI
+469 LPMETVEVKAEKI

-516 PGGSTSELY
+516 PGTGTSELY

-531 FNERYT
+531 FNERYM

-543 GQQAPEG
+543 GQQNPEG
-550 QPFPNLIADQRK
+550 LPFPDLIADQRT
-562 IIKKTWKHIHSRP
+562 IIKKTWKHIHSRS

-581 YQSAVKQIGKEQD
+581 YQSSVKQIGKEQE

-624 EGAVGKM
+624 EGAIGKM

-637 LFAIN
+637 LFAIK
-642 PKAALPYEQDALE
+642 PKEALPHEQDALE

-669 QMRSAGSQAAA
+669 QMRSNGSQAAA
-680 DNIEMDMEDLQDTI
+680 DNIEMDMEDLQDAI
-694 EQDQIE
+694 EQDQNE
-700 LDEEMREGTQE
+700 LGEQMREQTQE

-730 QQLAREGQPSQREM
+730 QQLAREGQPSRRET

-756 QAQQMGEQ
+756 QAQQMAEQ

-771 VGQGAGNNTGQRMV
+771 VGQGTGNNTGQRMV
-785 QAGEALQQASEN
+785 QAGEALGQASEN
-797 MQAASENMGAGQP
+797 MQAASESMGAGQP

-849 LDRLTAEQS
+849 LDQLTADQS

-868 EETRR
+868 EETRQ
-873 DGTTVEALRNASELA
+873 DGISVEDARNASELA
-888 NEQRTLR
+888 NQQRTLR

-904 LSNLREVLSENEPQA
+904 LSNLREALNENEPQA

-929 IIEEQV
+929 IIEEQAS
-935 PENMEDA
+935 ENMENA

-952 SSERE
+952 YSERE

-971 LQRAKTNLAETEE
+971 LQQARANLAETEE
-984 ERLDAALDQIESWEA
+984 ERLDAALDQIESWQA
-999 QMQDIQRE
+999 QMEDIQRE

-1025 QQQLSEQQAQIHQRA
+1025 QQQLSEQQAQIQQRA

-1045 AQVQGDA
+1045 AQQPEDAQGDEQA
-1052 QEGEGARVGGA
+1052 QVGGA
-1063 ESDREIRELWL
+1063 ESDRELRELWL

-1109 ERLATIQEKKQLAQV
+1109 ERLVVIQEKKQLAQV

-1133 RRLVDQYYESLAK
+1133 RRLVDQYYEFLAK

>member
-28 TGCAILVVGLIAILA
+28 TGCAIAAVGLIAILA

-53 LPGSVRIA
+53 LPGSVRIG
-61 LLVGII
+61 LLIGII
-67 GAAGYLLYRYLIQPL
+67 GAAGYLLYKYLFQPL

-91 ALNVERKHQDLEDR
+91 ALNIERKHEDLEDR

-110 QFGETETEDPIQSHL
+110 QFGEVETEDPIKSHL

-145 VDKRVKRKHI
+145 VDKSKKRKHI
-155 GIAAAALAGCA
+155 GIAVAALAGCA
-166 LLGLIFPTELNT
+166 LIGLIFPTELNI

-193 LTTKL
+193 FTTKL
-198 TVEPGNVRILRGRS
+198 TVEPGNARILRGRS
-212 LAINLIVTGK
+212 LAINLEVTGK

-229 VYTKEDLAADTTPL
+229 IYSKGDSATDTES
-243 PPVPQGENPRQVGT
+243 QR
-257 SGGIQDGHQEI
+257 QEI
-268 DMVRIEGKKRR
+268 DMMQIVDEKGK
-279 FGYELFNI
+279 FGYEIFNI
-287 NENMEYYVTANGTE
+287 NENLEYHITANGVE

-321 YTYPEYTKLKPIIQQ
+321 YTYPEYTKLNPIIQQ

-362 TLTVD
+362 TLAVD
-367 AGDPTPIVIFD
+367 AQDPIPILISD
-378 GRTLTTSLDVLN
+378 GRTLTTTLDVLN
-390 DGKYTVRL
+390 DGKYTVKL

-403 FNNQVPIEYTI
+403 FNNQAPIEYTI

-438 EEVKVQAEATD
+438 EEVRVLAEATD
-449 DYGVENMTL
+449 DYGVENMKL
-458 KYSIG
+458 MYSIG
-463 SGEARE
+463 SGEAQE

-482 ISGAYVFYL
+482 ISNAYVFYL

-516 PGGSTSELY
+516 PGTSTSELY

-531 FNERYT
+531 FNERYM

-543 GQQAPEG
+543 GQQAAEG
-550 QPFPNLIADQRK
+550 QPFPNLIADQRT

-624 EGAVGKM
+624 EEAVGKM

-637 LFAIN
+637 LFAIK
-642 PKAALPYEQDALE
+642 PKEALPHEQDALE

-669 QMRSAGSQAAA
+669 QMRSTGSQAAA

-700 LDEEMREGTQE
+700 LDEQMREGTQE

-719 LSQQE
+719 LAEQE
-724 QLTEQS
+724 QLTAQS
-730 QQLAREGQPSQREM
+730 QQLAREGQPSRREM
-744 QQNSQQEGQLAG
+744 QQNSQQEQQLAG
-756 QAQQMGEQ
+756 QAQQMAEQ

-771 VGQGAGNNTGQRMV
+771 VGQGAGNSTGQRMV
-785 QAGEALQQASEN
+785 QAGEALEQASGN
-797 MQAASENMGAGQP
+797 MQAASESMGAGQP

-849 LDRLTAEQS
+849 LDQLTAKQS
-858 EIREQTETLE
+858 EIRAQTETLE
-868 EETRR
+868 EETRQ
-873 DGTTVEALRNASELA
+873 DGISVEDARNASELA
-888 NEQRTLR
+888 NEQRALR

-904 LSNLREVLSENEPQA
+904 LSNLREALNENEPQA
-919 ARNVADANRR
+919 ARNVGDANRR
-929 IIEEQV
+929 IIEEQASG
-935 PENMEDA
+935 NMEDA

-952 SSERE
+952 YSERE

-971 LQRAKTNLAETEE
+971 LQQARASLAETEE
-984 ERLDAALDQIESWEA
+984 ERLDAALDQIESWET

-1016 PLTPEQEAR
+1016 PLTSEQEAR
-1025 QQQLSEQQAQIHQRA
+1025 QQQLSEQQSQIQERA

-1045 AQVQGDA
+1045 AMEQGDA
-1052 QEGEGARVGGA
+1052 QGDEGAQVGGP
-1063 ESDREIRELWL
+1063 ESDRELRELWL

-1109 ERLATIQEKKQLAQV
+1109 GRLVVIQEKKQLAQV

>member
-8 TELQARVLAARRVW
+8 TELRARVLEAHRVW

-28 TGCAILVVGLIAILA
+28 TGCGIAIVGLISILA

-53 LPGSVRIA
+53 LPGSVRIV
-61 LLVGII
+61 LLIGII
-67 GAAGYLLYRYLIQPL
+67 GAVGYLLYRYLIQPL

-91 ALNVERKHQDLEDR
+91 ALNVERKHRDLEDR

-110 QFGETETEDPIQSHL
+110 QFGEAETEDPIKSHL

-131 DAVERTEGI
+131 DAVERTDGI

-145 VDKRVKRKHI
+145 IDKSKKRKHI
-155 GIAAAALAGCA
+155 GIAVAVLAGCA
-166 LLGLIFPTELNT
+166 LIALIFPTELNI
-178 SLNRLLSPWEKTEPV
+178 SINRLLSPWEKTEPV
-193 LTTKL
+193 FTTKL
-198 TVEPGNVRILRGRS
+198 TVEPGNARILRGRS
-212 LAINLIVTGK
+212 LAINLEVTGK

-229 VYTKEDLAADTTPL
+229 IYKKGDSAADTES
-243 PPVPQGENPRQVGT
+243 Q
-257 SGGIQDGHQEI
+257 HQEI
-268 DMVRIEGKKRR
+268 DMMQIEGEKHR
-279 FGYELFNI
+279 FGYEIFNI
-287 NENMEYYVTANGTE
+287 NENMEYYVTANGIE

-313 KLTAIEIA
+313 KVTAVEVT
-321 YTYPEYTKLKPIIQQ
+321 YTYPEYTQLNPITQQ

-362 TLTVD
+362 TLTVE
-367 AGDPTPIVIFD
+367 AQDPTPMLISD
-378 GRTLTTSLDVLN
+378 GRTLTTTLDVLT
-390 DGKYTVRL
+390 DGKYTVKL

-403 FNNQVPIEYTI
+403 FNNQTPIEYTI

-423 IVIKEPGRDIKATKL
+423 VAIKEPGRDIKATKL
-438 EEVKVQAEATD
+438 EEVKVLAEAVD

-458 KYSIG
+458 MYSVG
-463 SGEARE
+463 SGEPQE
-469 LPVETVEVKAEKI
+469 LEAETVEVKEKKI

-498 GELIS
+498 GEIIS

-516 PGGSTSELY
+516 PGTGTSELY

-531 FNERYT
+531 FNERYM
-537 QMDAAE
+537 QMDAE
-543 GQQAPEG
+543 GQQAPEE
-550 QPFPNLIADQRK
+550 QPFPNLISDQRT
-562 IIKKTWKHIHSRP
+562 IIKNTWKHIHSRP
-575 SPMTED
+575 SPMTEN
-581 YQSAVKQIGKEQD
+581 YQSAVKKIGDEQD

-624 EGAVGKM
+624 EEAVAKM
-631 GEASDE
+631 GEASGE
-637 LFAIN
+637 LHAIK
-642 PKAALPYEQDALE
+642 PKAALPHEQDALE

-669 QMRSAGSQAAA
+669 RMRSGGSQAAA

-694 EQDQIE
+694 EQDENE
-700 LDEEMREGTQE
+700 LDEQMSEQTQE

-730 QQLAREGQPSQREM
+730 QQMAREGQPSQREM
-744 QQNSQQEGQLAG
+744 QQNSQQEQQMAG
-756 QAQQMGEQ
+756 QAQQMAEQ

-771 VGQGAGNNTGQRMV
+771 SGQGAGQSNTGQRMV

-810 QMGAAKGQ
+810 QMGAAKGE
-818 KAEENLQQAIEE
+818 KAEENLQQAIED

-837 YTDQALEDVTES
+837 YTDQALESVTET
-849 LDRLTAEQS
+849 LDQLVADQS
-858 EIREQTETLE
+858 EVQEQTETLE
-868 EETRR
+868 EEDRR
-873 DGTTVEALRNASELA
+873 NDIGPEDLRNASELA
-888 NEQRTLR
+888 NQQRNLR

-904 LSNLREVLSENEPQA
+904 LSNLREALSDNEPQA
-919 ARNVADANRR
+919 ARNVGDANRR

-952 SSERE
+952 SSDRE

-971 LQRAKTNLAETEE
+971 LQQARTNLAETEE
-984 ERLDAALDQIESWEA
+984 EQLDAALDQIESWAA
-999 QMQDIQRE
+999 QMEDIQRE

-1025 QQQLSEQQAQIHQRA
+1025 QQQLSEQQEQIQQRA
-1040 QEAME
+1040 QDAME
-1045 AQVQGDA
+1045 AQGQGDA
-1052 QEGEGARVGGA
+1052 QGDEQAQAGGA
-1063 ESDREIRELWL
+1063 ESDRELSELWL
-1074 DAIRAM
+1074 GAIRAM
-1080 DNRPGTR
+1080 NNGPGTR
-1087 RAPFPVYDFSLR
+1087 RAPFPRYDFSLR

-1133 RRLVDQYYESLAK
+1133 RGMVDRYYEFLAK

>member
-1 MAAREGY
+1 MAEREGY
-8 TELQARVLAARRVW
+8 AALQARVLAARRVW

-28 TGCAILVVGLIAILA
+28 TGCAIAVVGLIAILA

-53 LPGSVRIA
+53 LPSRVRIA
-61 LLVGII
+61 LLIGII
-67 GAAGYLLYRYLIQPL
+67 GTIGYLLYRYLIQPL

-110 QFGETETEDPIQSHL
+110 QFGEAETEDPIQSHL

-131 DAVERTEGI
+131 DAVERTEDI

-145 VDKRVKRKHI
+145 VDKSKKRKHV
-155 GIAAAALAGCA
+155 GIAVAALAGCA
-166 LLGLIFPTELNT
+166 LLALIFPTELNI

-193 LTTKL
+193 FTTKL
-198 TVEPGNVRILRGRS
+198 TVDPGNARILRGRS
-212 LAINLIVTGK
+212 LAINLDVTGK

-229 VYTKEDLAADTTPL
+229 VYTKGDPAADTE
-243 PPVPQGENPRQVGT
+243 PQR
-257 SGGIQDGHQEI
+257 QEI
-268 DMVRIEGKKRR
+268 DMVRIEGEKRK

-287 NENMEYYVTANGTE
+287 NENMEYYVTANEVE
-301 SERYTVEVFDMP
+301 SEHYTVEVFDMP
-313 KLTAIEIA
+313 KLTAVEVA
-321 YTYPEYTKLKPIIQQ
+321 YIYPEYTKLKPIIQQ
-336 GEGNIRA
+336 GDGNIRA

-362 TLTVD
+362 TLTVE
-367 AGDPTPIVIFD
+367 AQEPTPMAIFN
-378 GRTLTTSLDVLN
+378 GRTLTTTLDVLN
-390 DGKYTVRL
+390 DGKYTVKL

-403 FNNQVPIEYTI
+403 FNNQTPIEYTI
-414 TAIPDEPPE
+414 TATPDEPPE

-438 EEVKVQAEATD
+438 EEVKVLAEATD

-458 KYSIG
+458 MYSIG
-463 SGEARE
+463 SGEPRE
-469 LPVETVEVKAEKI
+469 LEAETVEVKEKKI
-482 ISGAYVFYL
+482 ISGDYVFYL

-516 PGGSTSELY
+516 PGTSTSELY

-531 FNERYT
+531 FNERYM
-537 QMDAAE
+537 QMDAE
-543 GQQAPEG
+543 GQQTPEG

-562 IIKKTWKHIHSRP
+562 IIKNTWKHIHSRP

-581 YQSAVKQIGKEQD
+581 YQSSVKQIGKEQD
-594 QLKDKTQRVTDELSM
+594 QLKNKTQRVTDELSM

-624 EGAVGKM
+624 EGAVAKM

-637 LFAIN
+637 LHAVK

-669 QMRSAGSQAAA
+669 QMRSGGSQAAA
-680 DNIEMDMEDLQDTI
+680 DNIEMEMEDLQDAI
-694 EQDQIE
+694 EQDENQ
-700 LDEEMREGTQE
+700 LDEQMREGTQE

-719 LSQQE
+719 LDQQE

-730 QQLAREGQPSQREM
+730 QQLAREGQPSRREM
-744 QQNSQQEGQLAG
+744 QQNSQQEQQLAG
-756 QAQQMGEQ
+756 QAQQMAEQ

-771 VGQGAGNNTGQRMV
+771 SGQGAENNTGQRMV
-785 QAGEALQQASEN
+785 QAGEALQRASEN

-837 YTDQALEDVTES
+837 YTDQALEDATET
-849 LDRLTAEQS
+849 LDQLITKQS

-873 DGTTVEALRNASELA
+873 DGVGVEDLRNASQLA

-895 RDLEQLQRN
+895 RDLEQLQRG
-904 LSNLREVLSENEPQA
+904 LSNLRDTLSENEPQA

-952 SSERE
+952 SAERE

-971 LQRAKTNLAETEE
+971 LQQARTNLAETEE

-1016 PLTPEQEAR
+1016 PLTSKQEAR
-1025 QQQLSEQQAQIHQRA
+1025 QQQLSEQQAQIQERA

-1045 AQVQGDA
+1045 AQGQGDA
-1052 QEGEGARVGGA
+1052 QGDEGAQVGGT
-1063 ESDREIRELWL
+1063 ESDRELRELWL

-1109 ERLATIQEKKQLAQV
+1109 ERLTTIQEKKQLAQV

-1133 RRLVDQYYESLAK
+1133 RRLVDQYYEFLAK

>member
-8 TELQARVLAARRVW
+8 AALQARILAARRVW

-28 TGCAILVVGLIAILA
+28 TGCAIAIVGLIAILA

-53 LPGSVRIA
+53 LPGSVRIV
-61 LLVGII
+61 LLVGIV
-67 GAAGYLLYRYLIQPL
+67 GAVGYLLYRYLIQPL

-110 QFGETETEDPIQSHL
+110 QFGEVETEDPIKSHL

-145 VDKRVKRKHI
+145 VNKSKKRKHI
-155 GIAAAALAGCA
+155 SIAVAVFAGCA
-166 LLGLIFPTELNT
+166 LLALIFPTELNT

-193 LTTKL
+193 FTTKL
-198 TVEPGNVRILRGRS
+198 TVEPGNARILRGRS
-212 LAINLIVTGK
+212 LAINLEVTGK
-222 AADKARL
+222 SADKARL
-229 VYTKEDLAADTTPL
+229 VYTKQGSTADTEL
-243 PPVPQGENPRQVGT
+243 QR
-257 SGGIQDGHQEI
+257 QEI
-268 DMVRIEGKKRR
+268 DMVRIEGEKRR

-287 NENMEYYVTANGTE
+287 NENIAYYVAANETE

-313 KLTAIEIA
+313 KLTAIEVA
-321 YTYPEYTKLKPIIQQ
+321 YTYPEYTQLKPIIQQ
-336 GEGNIRA
+336 GDGNIRA

-349 EVRITTNKAIESA
+349 EVRITTNKAIQSG

-367 AGDPTPIVIFD
+367 AGDPTPMIIFD
-378 GRTLTTSLDVLN
+378 GRTLTTTLDVLN
-390 DGKYTVRL
+390 DGKYTVKL

-403 FNNQVPIEYTI
+403 FNNQTPIEYTV

-438 EEVKVQAEATD
+438 EEVTVLAEATD

-458 KYSIG
+458 MYSIG
-463 SGEARE
+463 SGEPQE
-469 LPVETVEVKAEKI
+469 LAAETVEVKEKKI

-516 PGGSTSELY
+516 PGTSTSELY

-531 FNERYT
+531 FNERYM
-537 QMDAAE
+537 QMDAE
-543 GQQAPEG
+543 GQQALAPEG
-550 QPFPNLIADQRK
+550 QPFPNLIADQRT
-562 IIKKTWKHIHSRP
+562 IIKNTWKHIHSRP

-581 YQSAVKQIGKEQD
+581 YQAAVKKIGKAQD
-594 QLKDKTQRVTDELSM
+594 QLKDKTQRTVDELSM
-609 SMRDANVDPEMLMNL
+609 SMRDANVDPEMLMSL
-624 EGAVGKM
+624 EQAVGKM

-637 LFAIN
+637 LFAIK
-642 PKAALPYEQDALE
+642 PKAALPHEQDALE

-669 QMRSAGSQAAA
+669 QMRSGGSQAAA
-680 DNIEMDMEDLQDTI
+680 DNIEMDMEDLQDAI
-694 EQDQIE
+694 EQDENE
-700 LDEEMREGTQE
+700 LDEQMAEQTQE

-719 LSQQE
+719 LGQQE

-730 QQLAREGQPSQREM
+730 QRLAREQQPSQREM
-744 QQNSQQEGQLAG
+744 RQNSQQEGQLAG
-756 QAQQMGEQ
+756 QAQQMAEQ
-764 AQQMGQS
+764 AQQMGQAS
-771 VGQGAGNNTGQRMV
+771 GQGSGQSNTGQRMV
-785 QAGEALQQASEN
+785 QAGDALQEASEN
-797 MQAASENMGAGQP
+797 MQAASENMGAGQA

-837 YTDQALEDVTES
+837 YTDQALEDATEAI
-849 LDRLTAEQS
+849 DRLITRQS
-858 EIREQTETLE
+858 EVQEQTETLE
-868 EETRR
+868 EETRQ
-873 DGTTVEALRNASELA
+873 DGVGLEDLRNASQLA

-895 RDLEQLQRN
+895 RDLEQLQRS
-904 LSNLREVLSENEPQA
+904 LSNLREALSENEPQA

-929 IIEEQV
+929 LIEEQV
-935 PENMEDA
+935 SGNMEDA

-971 LQRAKTNLAETEE
+971 LQQARTNLAETEE
-984 ERLDAALDQIESWEA
+984 ERLDAALEQIESWAA
-999 QMQDIQRE
+999 QMEDIQRE
-1007 LEAMDNQET
+1007 LGGMDNQET

-1025 QQQLSEQQAQIHQRA
+1025 QQQLSEQQEQIQERA

-1045 AQVQGDA
+1045 AQDQGEEQA
-1052 QEGEGARVGGA
+1052 QVGGA
-1063 ESDREIRELWL
+1063 ESDRELRELWL

-1109 ERLATIQEKKQLAQV
+1109 ERLTTIQEKKQLAQV

-1133 RRLVDQYYESLAK
+1133 RKMVDQYYEFLAK

>member
-1 MAAREGY
+1 M
-8 TELQARVLAARRVW
+8 
-22 KRTLFW
+22 
-28 TGCAILVVGLIAILA
+28 LIA
-43 GAAIVDLLMP
+43 
-53 LPGSVRIA
+53 
-61 LLVGII
+61 
-67 GAAGYLLYRYLIQPL
+67 
-82 RVKLTPHDV
+82 
-91 ALNVERKHQDLEDR
+91 
-105 LVSAL
+105 
-110 QFGETETEDPIQSHL
+110 
-125 LQRLVT
+125 
-131 DAVERTEGI
+131 
-140 DFKAT
+140 
-145 VDKRVKRKHI
+145 
-155 GIAAAALAGCA
+155 
-166 LLGLIFPTELNT
+166 LIFPVELNT

-193 LTTKL
+193 YTTKL
-198 TVEPGNVRILRGRS
+198 TVEPGNARILRGRS
-212 LAINLIVTGK
+212 LAINIAVTGK

-229 VYTKEDLAADTTPL
+229 VYTKRDSTADTE
-243 PPVPQGENPRQVGT
+243 PPPR
-257 SGGIQDGHQEI
+257 QEI
-268 DMVRIEGKKRR
+268 DMVRIEGEKRK

-287 NENMEYYVTANGTE
+287 NENIEYYVTANGTE

-349 EVRITTNKAIESA
+349 EVRITTNKAIQSA

-367 AGDPTPIVIFD
+367 AQDPIPMLIFD
-378 GRTLTTSLDVLN
+378 ARTLTTTLDVLN
-390 DGKYTVRL
+390 DGKYTVKL

-403 FNNQVPIEYTI
+403 FNNQTPIEYTI

-423 IVIKEPGRDIKATKL
+423 VVIKEPGRDIKATKL
-438 EEVKVQAEATD
+438 EEVRVLAEATD
-449 DYGVENMTL
+449 DYGVEEMTL
-458 KYSIG
+458 MYSIG
-463 SGEARE
+463 SGEAQE
-469 LPVETVEVKAEKI
+469 LPVETAEVKAEKI
-482 ISGAYVFYL
+482 ISNAYVFYL

-516 PGGSTSELY
+516 PGTSTSELY

-531 FNERYT
+531 FNERYM

-543 GQQAPEG
+543 GQQNPEG
-550 QPFPNLIADQRK
+550 LPFPDLIADQRT

-637 LFAIN
+637 LFAIK
-642 PKAALPYEQDALE
+642 PKEALPHEQDALE

-669 QMRSAGSQAAA
+669 QMRSNGSQAAA
-680 DNIEMDMEDLQDTI
+680 DNIEMDMEDLQDAI
-694 EQDQIE
+694 EQDQNE
-700 LDEEMREGTQE
+700 LDEQMREQTQE

-730 QQLAREGQPSQREM
+730 QQLARKGQPSQREM

-756 QAQQMGEQ
+756 QAQQMAEQ

-785 QAGEALQQASEN
+785 QAGEALGQASEN
-797 MQAASENMGAGQP
+797 MQAASESMGAGQP

-837 YTDQALEDVTES
+837 YTDQALDDVIES

-868 EETRR
+868 EETRQ
-873 DGTTVEALRNASELA
+873 DGISVEDARNASELA
-888 NEQRTLR
+888 NQQRTLR

-904 LSNLREVLSENEPQA
+904 LSNLREALNENEPQA

-929 IIEEQV
+929 IIEEQAS
-935 PENMEDA
+935 ENMEDA

-952 SSERE
+952 YSERE

-971 LQRAKTNLAETEE
+971 LQGARANLAETEE

-999 QMQDIQRE
+999 QMQNIQRE
-1007 LEAMDNQET
+1007 LEAMDSQET
-1016 PLTPEQEAR
+1016 PLTPEQETR
-1025 QQQLSEQQAQIHQRA
+1025 QQQLSEQQAQIQQRA

-1045 AQVQGDA
+1045 AQQPGDA
-1052 QEGEGARVGGA
+1052 QEDEGARVGGA
-1063 ESDREIRELWL
+1063 ESDRELRELWL

-1109 ERLATIQEKKQLAQV
+1109 ERLVVIQEKKQLAQV

-1133 RRLVDQYYESLAK
+1133 RRLVDQYYEFLAK

>member
-1 MAAREGY
+1 MMQIES
-8 TELQARVLAARRVW
+8 E
-22 KRTLFW
+22 
-28 TGCAILVVGLIAILA
+28 
-43 GAAIVDLLMP
+43 
-53 LPGSVRIA
+53 
-61 LLVGII
+61 
-67 GAAGYLLYRYLIQPL
+67 
-82 RVKLTPHDV
+82 
-91 ALNVERKHQDLEDR
+91 
-105 LVSAL
+105 
-110 QFGETETEDPIQSHL
+110 
-125 LQRLVT
+125 
-131 DAVERTEGI
+131 
-140 DFKAT
+140 
-145 VDKRVKRKHI
+145 KRK
-155 GIAAAALAGCA
+155 
-166 LLGLIFPTELNT
+166 
-178 SLNRLLSPWEKTEPV
+178 
-193 LTTKL
+193 
-198 TVEPGNVRILRGRS
+198 
-212 LAINLIVTGK
+212 
-222 AADKARL
+222 
-229 VYTKEDLAADTTPL
+229 
-243 PPVPQGENPRQVGT
+243 
-257 SGGIQDGHQEI
+257 
-268 DMVRIEGKKRR
+268 

-287 NENMEYYVTANGTE
+287 NENIEYYVTANGVE

-313 KLTAIEIA
+313 KVTALEIA

-336 GEGNIRA
+336 GDGNIRA
-343 VAGSQA
+343 VVGSQA
-349 EVRITTNKAIESA
+349 EIRITTNKSIQSG
-362 TLTVD
+362 TFTVE
-367 AGDPTPIVIFD
+367 AQDPIPMVILD
-378 GRTLTTSLDVLN
+378 GRTLTTTLDVLT
-390 DGKYTVRL
+390 DGNYTVRL

-403 FNNQVPIEYTI
+403 FNNQTPIEYTI

-438 EEVKVQAEATD
+438 EEVKILVEATD
-449 DYGVENMTL
+449 DYGVENMRL
-458 KYSIG
+458 MYSVG
-463 SGEARE
+463 SGEPQE
-469 LPVETVEVKAEKI
+469 LPVETVEVKAERI
-482 ISGAYVFYL
+482 ISNAYVFYL
-491 EELDVEP
+491 EEFDVEP

-508 TDNNTRTG
+508 ADNNTRTG
-516 PGGSTSELY
+516 PGVSTSELY

-531 FNERYT
+531 FNERYM
-537 QMDAAE
+537 QMDAE
-543 GQQAPEG
+543 GQQAQQEG
-550 QPFPNLIADQRK
+550 QPFPNLIADQRT

-575 SPMTED
+575 SSMTED
-581 YQSAVKQIGKEQD
+581 YQSAVKQIGVEQN

-624 EGAVGKM
+624 EGAVTKM

-637 LFAIN
+637 LFAIR
-642 PKAALPYEQDALE
+642 PKEALPHEQDALE

-662 ELDKVLT
+662 QLDKVLT
-669 QMRSAGSQAAA
+669 QMRSNGSQAAA

-700 LDEEMREGTQE
+700 LDEQMRGQTQE

-730 QQLAREGQPSQREM
+730 QQLAREGQPSRREM

-756 QAQQMGEQ
+756 QAQQMAEQ

-797 MQAASENMGAGQP
+797 MQAASESMGAGQP

-837 YTDQALEDVTES
+837 YTDQALEDVIES
-849 LDRLTAEQS
+849 LDQLTAEQS

-868 EETRR
+868 EETRQE
-873 DGTTVEALRNASELA
+873 GISVEDARNASELA
-888 NEQRTLR
+888 NQQRTLR

-904 LSNLREVLSENEPQA
+904 LSNLREALNENEPQA
-919 ARNVADANRR
+919 ARNVGDANRR
-929 IIEEQV
+929 IIEEQTS
-935 PENMEDA
+935 ENMEDA

-952 SSERE
+952 FSERE

-962 DTLLEARDD
+962 DTLLEARND
-971 LQRAKTNLAETEE
+971 LQGARTNLAETEE
-984 ERLDAALDQIESWEA
+984 ERLDAALDQIESWETR
-999 QMQDIQRE
+999 MQDIQRE

-1025 QQQLSEQQAQIHQRA
+1025 QQQLSEQQAQIQQRA

-1045 AQVQGDA
+1045 AQQQGDA
-1052 QEGEGARVGGA
+1052 QRDEQAQVGGA
-1063 ESDREIRELWL
+1063 ESDRELRELWL

-1109 ERLATIQEKKQLAQV
+1109 ERLVVIQEKKQLAQV

-1133 RRLVDQYYESLAK
+1133 RRLVDQYYEFLAK

>member
-8 TELQARVLAARRVW
+8 TELQARVLEARRVW

-28 TGCAILVVGLIAILA
+28 TGCAIATVGLIAILA
-43 GAAIVDLLMP
+43 GAAIIDLLMP
-53 LPGSVRIA
+53 LPTSVRIA
-61 LLVGII
+61 LLVGVI
-67 GAAGYLLYRYLIQPL
+67 GTAGYLLYRYLIQPL
-82 RVKLTPHDV
+82 RMKLTPHDV
-91 ALNVERKHQDLEDR
+91 ALNVERKHRDLEDR

-110 QFGETETEDPIQSHL
+110 QFGEAETEDPIKSHL

-131 DAVERTEGI
+131 DAVERTDGI

-145 VDKRVKRKHI
+145 IDKSKKRKHI
-155 GIAAAALAGCA
+155 GIAAAVFAGCA
-166 LLGLIFPTELNT
+166 LIALIFPAELNI

-193 LTTKL
+193 FTTKL
-198 TVEPGNVRILRGRS
+198 TVEPGNARILRGRS
-212 LAINLIVTGK
+212 LAINAEVTGK

-229 VYTKEDLAADTTPL
+229 IYTKGDPAVDTE
-243 PPVPQGENPRQVGT
+243 PQG
-257 SGGIQDGHQEI
+257 QEI
-268 DMVRIEGKKRR
+268 DMMRIEGKKHR
-279 FGYELFNI
+279 FGYEIFNI
-287 NENMEYYVTANGTE
+287 NENMEYYVTANGVE

-313 KLTAIEIA
+313 KVTAVEVT
-321 YTYPEYTKLKPIIQQ
+321 YTYPEYTQLNPITQQ

-349 EVRITTNKAIESA
+349 EVRITTNKAIESG

-367 AGDPTPIVIFD
+367 AQDGIPMFISD
-378 GRTLTTSLDVLN
+378 GRTLTTTLDVLN
-390 DGKYTVRL
+390 DGKYIVKL

-403 FNNQVPIEYTI
+403 FNNQTPIEYTI
-414 TAIPDEPPE
+414 KAIPDEPPE
-423 IVIKEPGRDIKATKL
+423 VVIREPGRDIKATKL
-438 EEVKVQAEATD
+438 EEVKVLAEAVD
-449 DYGVENMTL
+449 DYGVEKMTL
-458 KYSIG
+458 MYTIR
-463 SGEARE
+463 SGEPQE
-469 LPVETVEVKAEKI
+469 LEAETVKVKEKKI
-482 ISGAYVFYL
+482 ISGSYVFYL

-498 GELIS
+498 GEFIS

-516 PGGSTSELY
+516 PGTGTSDLY

-531 FNERYT
+531 FNERFME
-537 QMDAAE
+537 MDAE
-543 GQQAPEG
+543 GQQSLEENPEE
-550 QPFPNLIADQRK
+550 QPFPNLIADQRT
-562 IIKKTWKHIHSRP
+562 IIKNTWKHIHSRP

-581 YQSAVKQIGKEQD
+581 YQSAVKKIGDEQD

-624 EGAVGKM
+624 EAAVAKM
-631 GEASDE
+631 GEASGE
-637 LFAIN
+637 LHAVK
-642 PKAALPYEQDALE
+642 PKEALPHEQDALE

-669 QMRSAGSQAAA
+669 RMRSGGSQAAA

-694 EQDQIE
+694 EQDENE
-700 LDEEMREGTQE
+700 LDEQMREGTQE

-730 QQLAREGQPSQREM
+730 QQMAREGQPSRSEM
-744 QQNSQQEGQLAG
+744 QQNSQQEQQLAE
-756 QAQQMGEQ
+756 QAQQMAEQ

-771 VGQGAGNNTGQRMV
+771 SGQGTGQGNMGQRMV
-785 QAGEALQQASEN
+785 QAGEALQRASEN
-797 MQAASENMGAGQP
+797 MQAASENMGAEQP

-818 KAEENLQQAIEE
+818 KAEENLQQGIEE

-837 YTDQALEDVTES
+837 YTDQALESVTET
-849 LDRLTAEQS
+849 LDQLMTDQS
-858 EIREQTETLE
+858 EVREQTETLAE
-868 EETRR
+868 ADRR
-873 DGTTVEALRNASELA
+873 NDIGPEDLRNASELA
-888 NEQRTLR
+888 NEQRNLR

-904 LSNLREVLSENEPQA
+904 LSNLRETLSENEPQA
-919 ARNVADANRR
+919 ARNVGEANRR

-952 SSERE
+952 SSDRE
-957 QREVL
+957 QREVI

-971 LQRAKTNLAETEE
+971 LQQARTNLAETEE
-984 ERLDAALDQIESWEA
+984 EQLDAALDQIESWAA
-999 QMQDIQRE
+999 QMEDIQRE
-1007 LEAMDNQET
+1007 LEAMDSQET

-1025 QQQLSEQQAQIHQRA
+1025 QQQLSEQQEQIQERA

-1045 AQVQGDA
+1045 AQGQGDA
-1052 QEGEGARVGGA
+1052 QGDEQAQAGGA
-1063 ESDREIRELWL
+1063 ESDRELSELWL
-1074 DAIRAM
+1074 GAIRAM
-1080 DNRPGTR
+1080 NNRPGTR
-1087 RAPFPVYDFSLR
+1087 RAPFPRYDFSLR

-1109 ERLATIQEKKQLAQV
+1109 ERLVTIQEKKQLAQV

-1133 RRLVDQYYESLAK
+1133 RGMVDRYYEFLAK

>member
-8 TELQARVLAARRVW
+8 TELRARVLEAHRVW

-28 TGCAILVVGLIAILA
+28 TGCGIAIVGLISILA

-53 LPGSVRIA
+53 LPGSVRIV
-61 LLVGII
+61 LLIGII
-67 GAAGYLLYRYLIQPL
+67 GAVGYLLYRYLIQPL

-91 ALNVERKHQDLEDR
+91 ALNVERKHRDLEDR

-110 QFGETETEDPIQSHL
+110 QFGEAETEDPIKSHL

-131 DAVERTEGI
+131 DAVERTDGI

-145 VDKRVKRKHI
+145 IDKSKKRKHI
-155 GIAAAALAGCA
+155 GIAVAVLAGCA
-166 LLGLIFPTELNT
+166 LIALIFPTELNI
-178 SLNRLLSPWEKTEPV
+178 SINRLLSPWEKTEPV
-193 LTTKL
+193 FTTKL
-198 TVEPGNVRILRGRS
+198 TVEPGNARILRGRS
-212 LAINLIVTGK
+212 LAINLEVTGK

-229 VYTKEDLAADTTPL
+229 IYKKGDSAADTES
-243 PPVPQGENPRQVGT
+243 Q
-257 SGGIQDGHQEI
+257 HQEI
-268 DMVRIEGKKRR
+268 DMMQIEGEKRR
-279 FGYELFNI
+279 FGYEIFNI
-287 NENMEYYVTANGTE
+287 NENMEYYVTASGIE

-313 KLTAIEIA
+313 KLTAVEVT
-321 YTYPEYTKLKPIIQQ
+321 YTYPEYTQLNPITQQ

-362 TLTVD
+362 TLTVE
-367 AGDPTPIVIFD
+367 AQDPTPMLISD
-378 GRTLTTSLDVLN
+378 GRTLTTTLDVLT
-390 DGKYTVRL
+390 DGKYTVKL

-403 FNNQVPIEYTI
+403 FNNQTPIEYTI

-423 IVIKEPGRDIKATKL
+423 VAIKEPGRDIKATKL
-438 EEVKVQAEATD
+438 EEVKVLAEAVD
-449 DYGVENMTL
+449 DYSVENMTL
-458 KYSIG
+458 MYSVG
-463 SGEARE
+463 SSEPQELEA
-469 LPVETVEVKAEKI
+469 ETVEVKEKKI

-498 GELIS
+498 GEIIS

-516 PGGSTSELY
+516 PGTGTSELY

-531 FNERYT
+531 FNERYM
-537 QMDAAE
+537 QMDAE
-543 GQQAPEG
+543 GQQAPEE
-550 QPFPNLIADQRK
+550 QPFPNLISDQRA
-562 IIKKTWKHIHSRP
+562 IIKNTWKHIHSRP
-575 SPMTED
+575 SPMTEN
-581 YQSAVKQIGKEQD
+581 YQSAVKKIGDEQD

-624 EGAVGKM
+624 EEAVAKM
-631 GEASDE
+631 GEASGE
-637 LFAIN
+637 LHAVK
-642 PKAALPYEQDALE
+642 PKAALPHEQDALE

-669 QMRSAGSQAAA
+669 RMRSGGSQAAA

-694 EQDQIE
+694 EQDENE
-700 LDEEMREGTQE
+700 LDEQMREQTQE

-730 QQLAREGQPSQREM
+730 QQMAREGQPSQREM
-744 QQNSQQEGQLAG
+744 QQNSQQEQQMAG
-756 QAQQMGEQ
+756 QAQQMAEQ
-764 AQQMGQS
+764 AQQIGQS
-771 VGQGAGNNTGQRMV
+771 SGQGTGQSNTGQRMV

-810 QMGAAKGQ
+810 QMGAAKGE
-818 KAEENLQQAIEE
+818 KAEENLQQAIED

-837 YTDQALEDVTES
+837 YTDQALESVTET
-849 LDRLTAEQS
+849 LDQLVADQS
-858 EIREQTETLE
+858 EVQEQTETLE
-868 EETRR
+868 EEDRR
-873 DGTTVEALRNASELA
+873 NDIGPEDLRNASELA
-888 NEQRTLR
+888 NQQRNLR

-904 LSNLREVLSENEPQA
+904 LSNLREALSDNEPQA
-919 ARNVADANRR
+919 ARNVGDANRR

-952 SSERE
+952 SSGRE

-971 LQRAKTNLAETEE
+971 LQGARTNLAETEE
-984 ERLDAALDQIESWEA
+984 EQLDAALDQIESWAA
-999 QMQDIQRE
+999 QMEDIQRE

-1025 QQQLSEQQAQIHQRA
+1025 QQQLSEQQEQIQQRA
-1040 QEAME
+1040 QDAME
-1045 AQVQGDA
+1045 AQGQGDA
-1052 QEGEGARVGGA
+1052 QGDEQAQAGGA
-1063 ESDREIRELWL
+1063 ESDRELSELWL
-1074 DAIRAM
+1074 GAIHAM
-1080 DNRPGTR
+1080 NNGPGTR
-1087 RAPFPVYDFSLR
+1087 RAPFPRYDFSLR

-1133 RRLVDQYYESLAK
+1133 RGMVDRYYEFLAK

>member
-8 TELQARVLAARRVW
+8 TELQARVLEARRVW

-28 TGCAILVVGLIAILA
+28 TGCAIATVGLIAILA
-43 GAAIVDLLMP
+43 GAAIIDLLMP
-53 LPGSVRIA
+53 LPTSVRIA
-61 LLVGII
+61 LLVGVI
-67 GAAGYLLYRYLIQPL
+67 GAAGYLLYRYLVQPL

-91 ALNVERKHQDLEDR
+91 ALNVERKHRDLEDR

-110 QFGETETEDPIQSHL
+110 QFGEAETEDPIKSHL

-131 DAVERTEGI
+131 DAVERTDGI

-145 VDKRVKRKHI
+145 IDKSKKRKHI
-155 GIAAAALAGCA
+155 GIAAAVFAGCA
-166 LLGLIFPTELNT
+166 LIALIFPAELNI

-193 LTTKL
+193 FTTKL
-198 TVEPGNVRILRGRS
+198 TVEPGNARILRGRS
-212 LAINLIVTGK
+212 LAINLEVTGK

-229 VYTKEDLAADTTPL
+229 IYKKGDSAADTES
-243 PPVPQGENPRQVGT
+243 QG
-257 SGGIQDGHQEI
+257 QEI
-268 DMVRIEGKKRR
+268 DMMQIEGEKHR
-279 FGYELFNI
+279 FGYEIFNI
-287 NENMEYYVTANGTE
+287 NENMEYYVTANGIE

-313 KLTAIEIA
+313 KVTAVEVTYA
-321 YTYPEYTKLKPIIQQ
+321 YPEYTQLNPITQQ
-336 GEGNIRA
+336 GEGDIRA

-362 TLTVD
+362 TLTVE
-367 AGDPTPIVIFD
+367 AQDPTPMLISD
-378 GRTLTTSLDVLN
+378 GRTLTTTLDVLT
-390 DGKYTVRL
+390 DGKYTVKL

-403 FNNQVPIEYTI
+403 FNNQTPIEYTI
-414 TAIPDEPPE
+414 TAIPDEPPK
-423 IVIKEPGRDIKATKL
+423 VAIKEPGRDIKATKL
-438 EEVKVQAEATD
+438 EEVKVLAEAAD

-458 KYSIG
+458 MYSIG
-463 SGEARE
+463 SGEPQE
-469 LPVETVEVKAEKI
+469 LEAETVEVKEKKT

-498 GELIS
+498 GEIIS

-516 PGGSTSELY
+516 PGTGTSDLY

-531 FNERYT
+531 FNERFME
-537 QMDAAE
+537 MDAE
-543 GQQAPEG
+543 GQQAPEE
-550 QPFPNLIADQRK
+550 QPFPNLIADQRT
-562 IIKKTWKHIHSRP
+562 IIKNTWKHIHSRP

-581 YQSAVKQIGKEQD
+581 YQSAVKKIGDEQD

-624 EGAVGKM
+624 EEAVAKM
-631 GEASDE
+631 GEASGE
-637 LFAIN
+637 LHAIK
-642 PKAALPYEQDALE
+642 PKAALPHEQDALE

-669 QMRSAGSQAAA
+669 RMRSGGSQAAA

-694 EQDQIE
+694 EQDENE
-700 LDEEMREGTQE
+700 LDEQMSEQTQE

-730 QQLAREGQPSQREM
+730 QQMAREGQPSQREM
-744 QQNSQQEGQLAG
+744 QQNSQQEQQMAG
-756 QAQQMGEQ
+756 QAQQMAEQ

-771 VGQGAGNNTGQRMV
+771 SGQGAGQSNTGQRMV

-810 QMGAAKGQ
+810 QMGAAKGE
-818 KAEENLQQAIEE
+818 KAEENLQQAIED

-837 YTDQALEDVTES
+837 YTDQALESVTET
-849 LDRLTAEQS
+849 LDQLVADQS
-858 EIREQTETLE
+858 EVQEQTETLE
-868 EETRR
+868 EEDRR
-873 DGTTVEALRNASELA
+873 NDIGPEDLRNASELA
-888 NEQRTLR
+888 NQQRNLR

-904 LSNLREVLSENEPQA
+904 LSNLREALSDNEPQA
-919 ARNVADANRR
+919 ARNVGDANRR

-952 SSERE
+952 SSDRE

-971 LQRAKTNLAETEE
+971 LQQARTNLAETEE
-984 ERLDAALDQIESWEA
+984 EQLDAALDQIESWAA
-999 QMQDIQRE
+999 QMEDIQRE

-1025 QQQLSEQQAQIHQRA
+1025 QQQLSEQQEQIQQRA
-1040 QEAME
+1040 QDAME
-1045 AQVQGDA
+1045 AQGQGDA
-1052 QEGEGARVGGA
+1052 QGDEQAQAGGA
-1063 ESDREIRELWL
+1063 ESDRELSELWL
-1074 DAIRAM
+1074 GAIHAM
-1080 DNRPGTR
+1080 NNGPGTR
-1087 RAPFPVYDFSLR
+1087 RAPFPRYDFSLR

-1133 RRLVDQYYESLAK
+1133 RGMVDRYYEFLAK

>member
-8 TELQARVLAARRVW
+8 TELRTRVLEARRVW

-28 TGCAILVVGLIAILA
+28 TGCGIAIVGLISILA

-53 LPGSVRIA
+53 LPGSVRIV
-61 LLVGII
+61 LLIGII
-67 GAAGYLLYRYLIQPL
+67 GAVGYLLYRYLIQPL

-91 ALNVERKHQDLEDR
+91 ALNVERKHRDLEDR

-110 QFGETETEDPIQSHL
+110 QFGEAETEDPIKSHL

-131 DAVERTEGI
+131 DAVERTDGI

-145 VDKRVKRKHI
+145 IDKSKKRKHI
-155 GIAAAALAGCA
+155 GIAVAVLAGCA
-166 LLGLIFPTELNT
+166 LIALIFPTELNI
-178 SLNRLLSPWEKTEPV
+178 SINRLLSPWEKTEPV
-193 LTTKL
+193 FTTKL
-198 TVEPGNVRILRGRS
+198 TVEPGNARILRGRS
-212 LAINLIVTGK
+212 LAINLEVTGK

-229 VYTKEDLAADTTPL
+229 IYKKGDSAADTES
-243 PPVPQGENPRQVGT
+243 QG
-257 SGGIQDGHQEI
+257 QEI
-268 DMVRIEGKKRR
+268 DMMQIEGEKHR
-279 FGYELFNI
+279 FGYEIFNI
-287 NENMEYYVTANGTE
+287 NENMEYYVTANGIE

-313 KLTAIEIA
+313 KVTAVEVT
-321 YTYPEYTKLKPIIQQ
+321 YTYPEYTQLNPITQQ

-349 EVRITTNKAIESA
+349 EVRITTNKTIESA
-362 TLTVD
+362 TLTVE
-367 AGDPTPIVIFD
+367 AQDPTPMLISD
-378 GRTLTTSLDVLN
+378 GRTLTTTLDVLT
-390 DGKYTVRL
+390 DGKYTVKL

-403 FNNQVPIEYTI
+403 FNNQTPIEYTI

-423 IVIKEPGRDIKATKL
+423 VAIKEPGRDIKATKL
-438 EEVKVQAEATD
+438 EEVKVLAEAVD
-449 DYGVENMTL
+449 DYGVESMTL
-458 KYSIG
+458 MYSVG
-463 SGEARE
+463 SGEPQE
-469 LPVETVEVKAEKI
+469 LEAETVEVKEKKI

-498 GELIS
+498 GEIIS

-516 PGGSTSELY
+516 PGTGTSELY
-525 FIEVRP
+525 FIEIRP
-531 FNERYT
+531 FNERYM
-537 QMDAAE
+537 QMDAE
-543 GQQAPEG
+543 GQQSPEG
-550 QPFPNLIADQRK
+550 QPFPNLIADQQT
-562 IIKKTWKHIHSRP
+562 IIKNTWKHIHSRP

-581 YQSAVKQIGKEQD
+581 YQSAVKKIGDEQD

-624 EGAVGKM
+624 EAAVAKM
-631 GEASDE
+631 GEASGE
-637 LFAIN
+637 LHAVK
-642 PKAALPYEQDALE
+642 PKAALPHEQDALE

-669 QMRSAGSQAAA
+669 RMRSGGSQAAA

-694 EQDQIE
+694 EQDENE
-700 LDEEMREGTQE
+700 LDEQMSEQTQE

-730 QQLAREGQPSQREM
+730 QQMAREGQPSQREM
-744 QQNSQQEGQLAG
+744 QQNSQQEQQMAG
-756 QAQQMGEQ
+756 QAQQMAEQ

-771 VGQGAGNNTGQRMV
+771 SGQGAGQSNTGQRMV
-785 QAGEALQQASEN
+785 QAGEALQRASEN

-810 QMGAAKGQ
+810 QMGAAKGE
-818 KAEENLQQAIEE
+818 KAEENLQQAIED

-837 YTDQALEDVTES
+837 YTDQALESVTET
-849 LDRLTAEQS
+849 LDQLVADQS
-858 EIREQTETLE
+858 EVQEQTETLE
-868 EETRR
+868 EEDRR
-873 DGTTVEALRNASELA
+873 NDIGPEDLRNASELA
-888 NEQRTLR
+888 NQQRNLR

-904 LSNLREVLSENEPQA
+904 LSNLREALSDNELQA
-919 ARNVADANRR
+919 ARNVGDANRR

-952 SSERE
+952 SSDRE

-971 LQRAKTNLAETEE
+971 LQQARTNLAETEE
-984 ERLDAALDQIESWEA
+984 EQLDAALDQIESWAA
-999 QMQDIQRE
+999 QMEDIQRE

-1025 QQQLSEQQAQIHQRA
+1025 QQQLSEQQEQIQQRA
-1040 QEAME
+1040 QDAME
-1045 AQVQGDA
+1045 AQGQGDA
-1052 QEGEGARVGGA
+1052 QGDEQTQAGGA
-1063 ESDREIRELWL
+1063 ESDRELSELWL
-1074 DAIRAM
+1074 GAIRAM
-1080 DNRPGTR
+1080 NNRPGTR
-1087 RAPFPVYDFSLR
+1087 RAPFPRYDFSLR

-1133 RRLVDQYYESLAK
+1133 RGMVDRYYEFLAK

>member
-1 MAAREGY
+1 MASREGY
-8 TELQARVLAARRVW
+8 TELQARVLAAHRVW

-28 TGCAILVVGLIAILA
+28 TGCAIAIVGLIAILA
-43 GAAIVDLLMP
+43 GAAIIDLLMP
-53 LPGSVRIA
+53 LPTSVRIT
-61 LLVGII
+61 LLVGVI

-91 ALNVERKHQDLEDR
+91 ALNVERKHRDLEDR

-110 QFGETETEDPIQSHL
+110 QFGEMETEDPIESHL

-131 DAVERTEGI
+131 DAVQRTEGI
-140 DFKAT
+140 NFKAT
-145 VDKRVKRKHI
+145 VDKSKKHKHI
-155 GIAAAALAGCA
+155 GIAVAALAGCA
-166 LLGLIFPTELNT
+166 LLALIFPAELNT

-193 LTTKL
+193 FTTKL
-198 TVEPGNVRILRGRS
+198 TVEPGNARILRGRS
-212 LAINLIVTGK
+212 LAINLEVTGK

-229 VYTKEDLAADTTPL
+229 VYTKGDSTAEAE
-243 PPVPQGENPRQVGT
+243 PQR
-257 SGGIQDGHQEI
+257 QEI
-268 DMVRIEGKKRR
+268 DMMRIEGEKRK
-279 FGYELFNI
+279 FGYEIFNI
-287 NENMEYYVTANGTE
+287 NENMEYYVAANETE

-313 KLTAIEIA
+313 KLTAIEVA
-321 YTYPEYTKLKPIIQQ
+321 YAYPEYTQLKPIIQQ

-349 EVRITTNKAIESA
+349 EVRITTNKAIQSA

-367 AGDPTPIVIFD
+367 AQDSTPMLISD
-378 GRTLTTSLDVLN
+378 GRTLTTTLDVLN
-390 DGKYTVRL
+390 DGKYTVKL

-403 FNNQVPIEYTI
+403 FNNQTPIEYTI

-423 IVIKEPGRDIKATKL
+423 IVIKEPGRDTKATKL
-438 EEVKVQAEATD
+438 EEVKVLAEATD

-458 KYSIG
+458 MYSIG
-463 SGEARE
+463 SGEPQE
-469 LPVETVEVKAEKI
+469 LEAETVEVKKKKI

-516 PGGSTSELY
+516 PGTSTSELY

-531 FNERYT
+531 FNERYM
-537 QMDAAE
+537 QMDAE
-543 GQQAPEG
+543 GQQALEG
-550 QPFPNLIADQRK
+550 QPFPNLIADQRA

-581 YQSAVKQIGKEQD
+581 YQSAVKQIGVEQD
-594 QLKDKTQRVTDELSM
+594 QLKDKTQRVADELSM
-609 SMRDANVDPEMLMNL
+609 SMRDANVDPEMLMNI
-624 EGAVGKM
+624 EGSVTKM

-637 LFAIN
+637 LFAIK
-642 PKAALPYEQDALE
+642 PKEALPHEQDALE

-669 QMRSAGSQAAA
+669 QMRAGGNQAAA
-680 DNIEMDMEDLQDTI
+680 DNMEMDMEDLQDAI
-694 EQDQIE
+694 EQDENE
-700 LDEEMREGTQE
+700 LDEQMREQTEE

-719 LSQQE
+719 LTQQE

-730 QQLAREGQPSQREM
+730 QQMAREAQPSQREM
-744 QQNSQQEGQLAG
+744 QQNSQQAGQLAG
-756 QAQQMGEQ
+756 QAQQMAEQ

-771 VGQGAGNNTGQRMV
+771 SGQGAGQDNTGQRMV
-785 QAGEALQQASEN
+785 QAGEALQRASEN
-797 MQAASENMGAGQP
+797 MQAASENMGARQP

-837 YTDQALEDVTES
+837 YTDQALEDATEAIDQ
-849 LDRLTAEQS
+849 LMTKQS

-873 DGTTVEALRNASELA
+873 DSVGLEDLRNASQLA

-904 LSNLREVLSENEPQA
+904 LSNLRETLNENEPQA

-952 SSERE
+952 SAERE

-971 LQRAKTNLAETEE
+971 LQQARTNLAETEE
-984 ERLDAALDQIESWEA
+984 ERLDAALNQIESWEA

-1025 QQQLSEQQAQIHQRA
+1025 QQQLSEQQAADTTTCPR
-1040 QEAME
+1040 
-1045 AQVQGDA
+1045 GN
-1052 QEGEGARVGGA
+1052 G
-1063 ESDREIRELWL
+1063 
-1074 DAIRAM
+1074 
-1080 DNRPGTR
+1080 NTGTR
-1087 RAPFPVYDFSLR
+1087 RRSGG
-1099 ELRKLERAIE
+1099 
-1109 ERLATIQEKKQLAQV
+1109 
-1124 LKEDVPPEY
+1124 
-1133 RRLVDQYYESLAK
+1133 

>member
-28 TGCAILVVGLIAILA
+28 TGCAIAIVGLIAILA

-61 LLVGII
+61 LLLAIT
-67 GAAGYLLYRYLIQPL
+67 GAVGYLLYKHLIQPL
-82 RVKLTPHDV
+82 RAKLTPHDV
-91 ALNVERKHQDLEDR
+91 ALNVERQHQDLEDR

-110 QFGETETEDPIQSHL
+110 QFGEEETEDPIKSHL

-131 DAVERTEGI
+131 DAVERTEEI

-155 GIAAAALAGCA
+155 GIAVAALAVCA
-166 LLGLIFPTELNT
+166 LIALIFPTELNT

-193 LTTKL
+193 FTTKL
-198 TVEPGNVRILRGRS
+198 TVEPGNARILRGRS
-212 LAINLIVTGK
+212 LAINLEVTGK

-229 VYTKEDLAADTTPL
+229 VYTKGDLAADTTPL
-243 PPVPQGENPRQVGT
+243 PPA
-257 SGGIQDGHQEI
+257 SGGIQGGRQEI
-268 DMVRIEGKKRR
+268 DMMRIEGEKRK
-279 FGYELFNI
+279 FGYEIFNI
-287 NENMEYYVTANGTE
+287 NENMEYYVTANEAE
-301 SERYTVEVFDMP
+301 SERYAVEVFDMP

-349 EVRITTNKAIESA
+349 EVRITTNKAIESG

-367 AGDPTPIVIFD
+367 AGDPTPMVIFD
-378 GRTLTTSLDVLN
+378 GRTLTTTLDVLN
-390 DGKYTVRL
+390 DGKYTVKL

-403 FNNQVPIEYTI
+403 FNNQTPIEYTI

-423 IVIKEPGRDIKATKL
+423 IVIKEPGRDVKATKL
-438 EEVKVQAEATD
+438 EEVRVQAEATD

-458 KYSIG
+458 MYSIG
-463 SGEARE
+463 SGEAQE
-469 LPVETVEVKAEKI
+469 LPIESVEVKAEKI

-516 PGGSTSELY
+516 PGTSTSELY

-531 FNERYT
+531 FNERYM
-537 QMDAAE
+537 QMDAE
-543 GQQAPEG
+543 GQQQSPEG
-550 QPFPNLIADQRK
+550 QPFPNLIADQRT

-631 GEASDE
+631 GEASGE
-637 LFAIN
+637 LFAIK
-642 PKAALPYEQDALE
+642 PKAALPHEQDALE

-700 LDEEMREGTQE
+700 LDEQMREQTQE

-730 QQLAREGQPSQREM
+730 QRLAREGQPSQREM

-756 QAQQMGEQ
+756 QAQQMAEQ

-785 QAGEALQQASEN
+785 QAGEALQHASEN

-830 LEKVAAQ
+830 LEKVTAQ

-849 LDRLTAEQS
+849 LDRLTAKQS

-868 EETRR
+868 EETRH
-873 DGTTVEALRNASELA
+873 DGLRVEDARNASQLA

-904 LSNLREVLSENEPQA
+904 LSNLREALNENEPQA

-929 IIEEQV
+929 IIEEQAS
-935 PENMEDA
+935 ENMEDA

-962 DTLLEARDD
+962 DTLLDARDD
-971 LQRAKTNLAETEE
+971 LQGARTNLAETEE

-1025 QQQLSEQQAQIHQRA
+1025 QQQLSEQQAEIQQRA
-1040 QEAME
+1040 QETMK
-1045 AQVQGDA
+1045 AQAQGD
-1052 QEGEGARVGGA
+1052 EGAQVGGA
-1063 ESDREIRELWL
+1063 ESDRELRELWL

-1109 ERLATIQEKKQLAQV
+1109 ERLTTIQEKKQLAQV

-1133 RRLVDQYYESLAK
+1133 RRMVDRYYESLAK

>member
-8 TELQARVLAARRVW
+8 TELRARVLEARRVW

-28 TGCAILVVGLIAILA
+28 TGCAIATVGLIAILA
-43 GAAIVDLLMP
+43 GAAIIDLLMP
-53 LPGSVRIA
+53 LPTSVRIA
-61 LLVGII
+61 LLVGVI
-67 GAAGYLLYRYLIQPL
+67 GAAGYLLYRYLVQPL

-91 ALNVERKHQDLEDR
+91 ALNVERKHRDLEDR

-110 QFGETETEDPIQSHL
+110 QFGEAETEDPIKSHL

-131 DAVERTEGI
+131 DAVERTDGI

-145 VDKRVKRKHI
+145 IDKSKKRKHI
-155 GIAAAALAGCA
+155 GIAAAVFAGCA
-166 LLGLIFPTELNT
+166 LIALIFPAELNI

-193 LTTKL
+193 FTTKL
-198 TVEPGNVRILRGRS
+198 TVEPGNARILRGRS
-212 LAINLIVTGK
+212 LAINLEVTGK

-229 VYTKEDLAADTTPL
+229 IYKKGNPAADTES
-243 PPVPQGENPRQVGT
+243 Q
-257 SGGIQDGHQEI
+257 HQEI
-268 DMVRIEGKKRR
+268 DMMQIEGEKHR
-279 FGYELFNI
+279 FGYEIFNI
-287 NENMEYYVTANGTE
+287 NENMEYYVTANGIE

-313 KLTAIEIA
+313 KVTAVEVT
-321 YTYPEYTKLKPIIQQ
+321 YTYPEYTQLNPITQQ

-362 TLTVD
+362 TLT
-367 AGDPTPIVIFD
+367 AEAQDPTPMLISD
-378 GRTLTTSLDVLN
+378 GRTLTTTLDVLT
-390 DGKYTVRL
+390 DGKYTVKL

-403 FNNQVPIEYTI
+403 FNNQTPIEYTI

-423 IVIKEPGRDIKATKL
+423 VAIKEPGRDIKATKL
-438 EEVKVQAEATD
+438 EEVKVLAEAVD

-458 KYSIG
+458 MYSVG
-463 SGEARE
+463 SGEPQE
-469 LPVETVEVKAEKI
+469 LEAETVEVKEKKI

-498 GELIS
+498 GEIIS

-516 PGGSTSELY
+516 PGTGTSELY

-531 FNERYT
+531 FNERYM
-537 QMDAAE
+537 QMDAE
-543 GQQAPEG
+543 GQQAPEE
-550 QPFPNLIADQRK
+550 QPFPNLISDQRT
-562 IIKKTWKHIHSRP
+562 IIKNTWKHIHSRP
-575 SPMTED
+575 SPMTEN
-581 YQSAVKQIGKEQD
+581 YQSAVKKIGDEQD

-624 EGAVGKM
+624 EEAVAKM
-631 GEASDE
+631 GEASGE
-637 LFAIN
+637 LHAIK
-642 PKAALPYEQDALE
+642 PKAALPHEQDALE

-669 QMRSAGSQAAA
+669 RMRSGGSQAAA

-694 EQDQIE
+694 EQDENE
-700 LDEEMREGTQE
+700 LDEQMSEQTQE

-730 QQLAREGQPSQREM
+730 QQMAREGQPSQREM
-744 QQNSQQEGQLAG
+744 QQNSQQEQQMAG
-756 QAQQMGEQ
+756 QAQQMAEQ

-771 VGQGAGNNTGQRMV
+771 SGQGAGQSNTGQRMV

-810 QMGAAKGQ
+810 QMGAAKGE
-818 KAEENLQQAIEE
+818 KAEENLQQAIEG

-837 YTDQALEDVTES
+837 YTDQALESVTET
-849 LDRLTAEQS
+849 LDQLVADQS
-858 EIREQTETLE
+858 EVQEQTETLE
-868 EETRR
+868 EEDRR
-873 DGTTVEALRNASELA
+873 NDIGPEDLRNASELA
-888 NEQRTLR
+888 NQQRNLR

-904 LSNLREVLSENEPQA
+904 LSNLREALSDNEPQA
-919 ARNVADANRR
+919 ARNVGDANRR

-952 SSERE
+952 SSDRE

-971 LQRAKTNLAETEE
+971 LQQARTNLAETEE
-984 ERLDAALDQIESWEA
+984 EQLDAALDQIESWAA
-999 QMQDIQRE
+999 QMEDIQRE

-1025 QQQLSEQQAQIHQRA
+1025 QQQLSEQQEQIQQRA
-1040 QEAME
+1040 QDAME
-1045 AQVQGDA
+1045 AQGQGDA
-1052 QEGEGARVGGA
+1052 QGDEQAQAGGA
-1063 ESDREIRELWL
+1063 ESDRELSELWL
-1074 DAIRAM
+1074 GAIHAM
-1080 DNRPGTR
+1080 NNGPGTR
-1087 RAPFPVYDFSLR
+1087 RAPFPRYDFSLR

-1133 RRLVDQYYESLAK
+1133 RGMVDRYYEFLAK

>member
-1 MAAREGY
+1 M
-8 TELQARVLAARRVW
+8 
-22 KRTLFW
+22 
-28 TGCAILVVGLIAILA
+28 
-43 GAAIVDLLMP
+43 
-53 LPGSVRIA
+53 
-61 LLVGII
+61 
-67 GAAGYLLYRYLIQPL
+67 
-82 RVKLTPHDV
+82 
-91 ALNVERKHQDLEDR
+91 
-105 LVSAL
+105 
-110 QFGETETEDPIQSHL
+110 
-125 LQRLVT
+125 
-131 DAVERTEGI
+131 
-140 DFKAT
+140 
-145 VDKRVKRKHI
+145 
-155 GIAAAALAGCA
+155 LAGCA
-166 LLGLIFPTELNT
+166 LIALIFPAELDI

-193 LTTKL
+193 FTTKL
-198 TVEPGNVRILRGRS
+198 TVEPGNARILRGRS
-212 LAINLIVTGK
+212 LAINAEVTGK

-229 VYTKEDLAADTTPL
+229 IYTKGDSAADTES
-243 PPVPQGENPRQVGT
+243 QG
-257 SGGIQDGHQEI
+257 QEI
-268 DMVRIEGKKRR
+268 DMMQIEGEKHR
-279 FGYELFNI
+279 FGYEIFNI
-287 NENMEYYVTANGTE
+287 NENMEYYVTANGIE

-313 KLTAIEIA
+313 KVTAVEVT
-321 YTYPEYTKLKPIIQQ
+321 YTYPEYTQLNPITQQ

-362 TLTVD
+362 TLTVE
-367 AGDPTPIVIFD
+367 AQDPTPMLISD
-378 GRTLTTSLDVLN
+378 GRTLTTTLDVLT
-390 DGKYTVRL
+390 DGKYTVKL

-403 FNNQVPIEYTI
+403 FNNQTPIEYTI

-423 IVIKEPGRDIKATKL
+423 VAIKEPGRDIKATKL
-438 EEVKVQAEATD
+438 EEVKVLAEAVD

-458 KYSIG
+458 MYSVG
-463 SGEARE
+463 SGETQE
-469 LPVETVEVKAEKI
+469 LEAETVEVKEKKI

-498 GELIS
+498 GEIIS

-516 PGGSTSELY
+516 PGTGTSELY

-531 FNERYT
+531 FNERYM
-537 QMDAAE
+537 QMDAE
-543 GQQAPEG
+543 GQQAPEE
-550 QPFPNLIADQRK
+550 QPFPNLISDQRT
-562 IIKKTWKHIHSRP
+562 IIKNTWKHIHSRP
-575 SPMTED
+575 SPMTEN
-581 YQSAVKQIGKEQD
+581 YQSAVKKIGDEQD

-624 EGAVGKM
+624 EEAVAKM
-631 GEASDE
+631 GEASGE
-637 LFAIN
+637 LHAIK
-642 PKAALPYEQDALE
+642 PKAALPHEQDALE

-669 QMRSAGSQAAA
+669 RMRSGGSQAAA

-694 EQDQIE
+694 EQDENE
-700 LDEEMREGTQE
+700 LDEQMSEQTQE

-730 QQLAREGQPSQREM
+730 QQMAREGQPSQREM
-744 QQNSQQEGQLAG
+744 QQNSQQEQQMAG
-756 QAQQMGEQ
+756 QAQQMAEQ

-771 VGQGAGNNTGQRMV
+771 SGQGTGQSNTGQRMV

-810 QMGAAKGQ
+810 QMGAAKGE
-818 KAEENLQQAIEE
+818 KAEENLQQAIED

-837 YTDQALEDVTES
+837 YTDQALESVTET
-849 LDRLTAEQS
+849 LDQLVADQS
-858 EIREQTETLE
+858 EVQEQTETLE
-868 EETRR
+868 EEDRR
-873 DGTTVEALRNASELA
+873 NDIGPEDLRNASELA
-888 NEQRTLR
+888 NQQRNLR

-904 LSNLREVLSENEPQA
+904 LSNLREALSDNEPQA
-919 ARNVADANRR
+919 ARNVGDANRR

-952 SSERE
+952 SSGRE

-971 LQRAKTNLAETEE
+971 LQQARTNLAETEE
-984 ERLDAALDQIESWEA
+984 EQLDAVLDQIESWAA
-999 QMQDIQRE
+999 QMEDIQRE

-1025 QQQLSEQQAQIHQRA
+1025 QQQLSEQQEQIQQRA
-1040 QEAME
+1040 EDAME
-1045 AQVQGDA
+1045 AQGQGDA
-1052 QEGEGARVGGA
+1052 QGDEQAQAGGA
-1063 ESDREIRELWL
+1063 ESDRELSELWL
-1074 DAIRAM
+1074 GAIRAM
-1080 DNRPGTR
+1080 NNGPGTR
-1087 RAPFPVYDFSLR
+1087 RAPFPRYDFSLR

-1133 RRLVDQYYESLAK
+1133 RGMVDRYYEFLAK

>member
-8 TELQARVLAARRVW
+8 TALQARVLEARRVW

-28 TGCAILVVGLIAILA
+28 TGCAIVLVGLIAILA
-43 GAAIVDLLMP
+43 GATIVDLLMP

-61 LLVGII
+61 LLLGIV
-67 GAAGYLLYRYLIQPL
+67 GAAVYLLYRYLVQPL
-82 RVKLTPHDV
+82 RAQLTAHDV
-91 ALNVERKHQDLEDR
+91 ALNVERKHRDLEDR

-110 QFGETETEDPIQSHL
+110 QFGETETEDPLRSHL

-145 VDKRVKRKHI
+145 VDKREKRKRI
-155 GIAAAALAGCA
+155 GIAVAVLAGCV
-166 LLGLIFPTELNT
+166 LIATVFPTELNT
-178 SLNRLLSPWEKTEPV
+178 SLNRILSPWEKTEPV
-193 LTTKL
+193 FTTKL
-198 TVEPGNVRILRGRS
+198 TVEPGSARILRGRS
-212 LAINLIVTGK
+212 LAINAAVTGK

-229 VYTKEDLAADTTPL
+229 IYTKEDSGAGTTPL
-243 PPVPQGENPRQVGT
+243 PPASEGKQKGY
-257 SGGIQDGHQEI
+257 QEI
-268 DMVRIEGKKRR
+268 DMIQIEGEKGR
-279 FGYELFNI
+279 FGYEIFNI
-287 NENMEYYVTANGTE
+287 NENMEYYVTTNGVE

-313 KLTAIEIA
+313 KVTAVEVT
-321 YTYPEYTKLKPIIQQ
+321 YTYPEYTQLSPITQQ

-349 EVRITTNKAIESA
+349 EIRITTNKAIESA
-362 TLTVD
+362 PLTVD
-367 AGDPTPIVIFD
+367 GQDAIPMLISD
-378 GRTLTTSLDVLN
+378 GRTLTTTLDVLN
-390 DGKYTVRL
+390 DGKYTVKL

-414 TAIPDEPPE
+414 TALPDEPPE
-423 IVIKEPGRDIKATKL
+423 VVIREPGRDIKATKL
-438 EEVKVQAEATD
+438 EEVKVVAEAVD
-449 DYGVENMTL
+449 DYGVENLTL
-458 KYSIG
+458 MYSIG
-463 SGEARE
+463 SGEPQVLDA
-469 LPVETVEVKAEKI
+469 ETVEVEEKKV

-503 YYAQA
+503 YYALA

-516 PGGSTSELY
+516 PGTGTSELY

-531 FNERYT
+531 FNERFM
-537 QMDAAE
+537 QMDAE
-543 GQQAPEG
+543 GQQAQEG
-550 QPFPNLIADQRK
+550 QPFPNLIADQRT
-562 IIKKTWKHIHSRP
+562 IIKNTWKHLHSRP

-581 YQSAVKQIGKEQD
+581 YQAAVRKIGDEQN

-624 EGAVGKM
+624 EEAVAKM
-631 GEASDE
+631 GEASGE
-637 LFAIN
+637 LHAVK
-642 PKAALPYEQDALE
+642 PKAALPHEQDALE

-669 QMRSAGSQAAA
+669 QMRLGGSQAAA

-694 EQDQIE
+694 EQDENE
-700 LDEEMREGTQE
+700 LDEQMREGTQE

-744 QQNSQQEGQLAG
+744 QQNSQREQQLAG
-756 QAQQMGEQ
+756 QAQQMAEQ

-771 VGQGAGNNTGQRMV
+771 SGQGAGEGNTGQRMT

-797 MQAASENMGAGQP
+797 MQAASESMRDGQP

-818 KAEENLQQAIEE
+818 KAEENLQQAIED

-837 YTDQALEDVTES
+837 YTDQALEDVTEA
-849 LDRLTAEQS
+849 LDQLMADQS
-858 EIREQTETLE
+858 EVREQTETLVE
-868 EETRR
+868 EDRQNNM
-873 DGTTVEALRNASELA
+873 GVEDLRNASELA
-888 NEQRTLR
+888 NQQRFLR
-895 RDLEQLQRN
+895 RDLERLQRN
-904 LSNLREVLSENEPQA
+904 LSNLREALSEDEPEA

-935 PENMEDA
+935 SENMEDA

-952 SSERE
+952 SSEWE
-957 QREVL
+957 QQEVL
-962 DTLLEARDD
+962 DTLLEARND
-971 LQRAKTNLAETEE
+971 LQQARTNLAETEE
-984 ERLDAALDQIESWEA
+984 ERLDAALDQIESWQA
-999 QMQDIQRE
+999 QMEDIQRE

-1025 QQQLSEQQAQIHQRA
+1025 QQQLSEQQEQIQERA
-1040 QEAME
+1040 QAAME
-1045 AQVQGDA
+1045 AQGQGEGQGDESA
-1052 QEGEGARVGGA
+1052 QVGGA
-1063 ESDREIRELWL
+1063 ESDRELRELWL

-1080 DNRPGTR
+1080 NNRPGTR

-1109 ERLATIQEKKQLAQV
+1109 ERLTTIQEKKQLAQV

-1133 RRLVDQYYESLAK
+1133 RSMVDQYYEFLAK

>member
-8 TELQARVLAARRVW
+8 TELRARVLEARRVW

-28 TGCAILVVGLIAILA
+28 TGCAIATVGLIAILA
-43 GAAIVDLLMP
+43 GAAIIDLLMP
-53 LPGSVRIA
+53 LPTSVRIA
-61 LLVGII
+61 LLVGVI
-67 GAAGYLLYRYLIQPL
+67 GAAGYLLYRYLVQPL

-91 ALNVERKHQDLEDR
+91 ALNVERKHRDLEDR

-110 QFGETETEDPIQSHL
+110 QFGEAETEDPIKSHL

-131 DAVERTEGI
+131 DAVERTDGI

-145 VDKRVKRKHI
+145 IDKSKKRKHI
-155 GIAAAALAGCA
+155 GIAAAVFAGCA
-166 LLGLIFPTELNT
+166 LIALIFPAELNI

-193 LTTKL
+193 FTTKL
-198 TVEPGNVRILRGRS
+198 TVEPGNARILRGRS
-212 LAINLIVTGK
+212 LAINLEVTGK

-229 VYTKEDLAADTTPL
+229 IYKKGNSAADTES
-243 PPVPQGENPRQVGT
+243 Q
-257 SGGIQDGHQEI
+257 HQEI
-268 DMVRIEGKKRR
+268 DMMQIEGEKHR
-279 FGYELFNI
+279 FGYEIFNI
-287 NENMEYYVTANGTE
+287 NENMEYYVTANGIE

-313 KLTAIEIA
+313 KVTAVEVT
-321 YTYPEYTKLKPIIQQ
+321 YTYPEYTQLNPITQQ

-362 TLTVD
+362 TLTVE
-367 AGDPTPIVIFD
+367 AQDPTPMLISD
-378 GRTLTTSLDVLN
+378 GRTLTTTLDVLT
-390 DGKYTVRL
+390 DGKYTVKL

-403 FNNQVPIEYTI
+403 FNNQTPIEYTI

-423 IVIKEPGRDIKATKL
+423 VAIKEPGRDIKATKL
-438 EEVKVQAEATD
+438 EEVKVLAEAVD

-458 KYSIG
+458 MYSVG
-463 SGEARE
+463 SGEPQE
-469 LPVETVEVKAEKI
+469 LEAETVEVKEKKI

-498 GELIS
+498 GEIIS

-516 PGGSTSELY
+516 PGTGTSELY

-531 FNERYT
+531 FNERYM
-537 QMDAAE
+537 QMDAE
-543 GQQAPEG
+543 GQQAPEE
-550 QPFPNLIADQRK
+550 QPFPNLISDQRT
-562 IIKKTWKHIHSRP
+562 IIKNTWKHIHSRP
-575 SPMTED
+575 SPMTEN
-581 YQSAVKQIGKEQD
+581 YQSAVKKIGDKQD

-624 EGAVGKM
+624 EEAVAKM
-631 GEASDE
+631 GEASGE
-637 LFAIN
+637 LHAIK
-642 PKAALPYEQDALE
+642 PKAALPHEQDALE

-669 QMRSAGSQAAA
+669 RMRSGGSQAAA

-694 EQDQIE
+694 EQDENE
-700 LDEEMREGTQE
+700 LDEQMSEQTQE

-730 QQLAREGQPSQREM
+730 QQMAREGQPSQREM
-744 QQNSQQEGQLAG
+744 QQNSQQEQQMAG
-756 QAQQMGEQ
+756 QAQQMAEQ

-771 VGQGAGNNTGQRMV
+771 SGQGAGQSNTGQRMV

-810 QMGAAKGQ
+810 QMGAAKGE
-818 KAEENLQQAIEE
+818 KAEENLQQAIED

-837 YTDQALEDVTES
+837 YTDQALESVTET
-849 LDRLTAEQS
+849 LDQLVADQS
-858 EIREQTETLE
+858 EVQEQTETLE
-868 EETRR
+868 EEDRR
-873 DGTTVEALRNASELA
+873 NDIGPEDLRNASELA
-888 NEQRTLR
+888 NQQRNLR

-904 LSNLREVLSENEPQA
+904 LSNLREALSDNEPQA
-919 ARNVADANRR
+919 ARNVGDANRR

-952 SSERE
+952 SSDRE

-971 LQRAKTNLAETEE
+971 LQQARTNLAETEE
-984 ERLDAALDQIESWEA
+984 EQLDAALDQIESWAA
-999 QMQDIQRE
+999 QMEDIQRE

-1025 QQQLSEQQAQIHQRA
+1025 QQQLSEQQEQIQQRA
-1040 QEAME
+1040 QDAME
-1045 AQVQGDA
+1045 AQGQGDA
-1052 QEGEGARVGGA
+1052 QGDEQAQAGGA
-1063 ESDREIRELWL
+1063 ESDRELSELWL
-1074 DAIRAM
+1074 GAIHAM
-1080 DNRPGTR
+1080 NNGPGTR
-1087 RAPFPVYDFSLR
+1087 RAPFPRYDFSLR

-1133 RRLVDQYYESLAK
+1133 RGMVDRYYEFLAK

>member
-28 TGCAILVVGLIAILA
+28 TGCAIAIVGLIAILA
-43 GAAIVDLLMP
+43 GAAIIDLLMP
-53 LPGSVRIA
+53 LPTSVRIT
-61 LLVGII
+61 LLVGVI
-67 GAAGYLLYRYLIQPL
+67 GAAGYLLYRYLIRPL

-91 ALNVERKHQDLEDR
+91 ALNVERKHRDLEDR

-110 QFGETETEDPIQSHL
+110 QFGETETEDPIKSHL

-131 DAVERTEGI
+131 DAVERTDGI

-145 VDKRVKRKHI
+145 VDKSKKRKHI
-155 GIAAAALAGCA
+155 GIAAAVFAGCA
-166 LLGLIFPTELNT
+166 LIALIFPAELNI

-193 LTTKL
+193 FTTKL
-198 TVEPGNVRILRGRS
+198 TVEPGNARILRGRS
-212 LAINLIVTGK
+212 LAINLEVTGK

-229 VYTKEDLAADTTPL
+229 VYTKGDPTVEAE
-243 PPVPQGENPRQVGT
+243 PQR
-257 SGGIQDGHQEI
+257 QEI
-268 DMVRIEGKKRR
+268 DMMRIEGEKRK
-279 FGYELFNI
+279 FGYEIFNI
-287 NENMEYYVTANGTE
+287 NENMEYHVAANETE

-321 YTYPEYTKLKPIIQQ
+321 YTYPEYTQLKPIIQQ

-349 EVRITTNKAIESA
+349 EVRITTNKAIQSA

-367 AGDPTPIVIFD
+367 AQDSTPMLISD
-378 GRTLTTSLDVLN
+378 GRTLTTTLDVLN
-390 DGKYTVRL
+390 DGKYTVKL

-403 FNNQVPIEYTI
+403 FNNQTPIEYTI
-414 TAIPDEPPE
+414 TAIPDESPE
-423 IVIKEPGRDIKATKL
+423 IVIKEPGRDTKATKL
-438 EEVKVQAEATD
+438 EEVRVLAEATD

-458 KYSIG
+458 MYSIG
-463 SGEARE
+463 SGEPQE
-469 LPVETVEVKAEKI
+469 LEAETVEVKEKKI

-516 PGGSTSELY
+516 PGTSTSELY
-525 FIEVRP
+525 FIEIRP
-531 FNERYT
+531 FNERYM
-537 QMDAAE
+537 QMDAE
-543 GQQAPEG
+543 GQQTPEG
-550 QPFPNLIADQRK
+550 QPFPNLIADQRT
-562 IIKKTWKHIHSRP
+562 IIKNTWKHIHSRP

-581 YQSAVKQIGKEQD
+581 YQSAVKQIGVEQD
-594 QLKDKTQRVTDELSM
+594 QLKDKTQRVADELSM

-624 EGAVGKM
+624 EGSVAKM

-637 LFAIN
+637 LFAIK
-642 PKAALPYEQDALE
+642 PKEALPHEQDALE

-669 QMRSAGSQAAA
+669 QMRAGGNQAAA
-680 DNIEMDMEDLQDTI
+680 DNMEMDMEDLQDAI
-694 EQDQIE
+694 EQDENE
-700 LDEEMREGTQE
+700 LDEQMREQTQE

-719 LSQQE
+719 LTQQE

-730 QQLAREGQPSQREM
+730 QQMAREGQPSQQEM
-744 QQNSQQEGQLAG
+744 QQNSQQEGQLAE
-756 QAQQMGEQ
+756 QAQQMAEQ

-771 VGQGAGNNTGQRMV
+771 SGQGAGQDNTGQRMA
-785 QAGEALQQASEN
+785 QAGEALEQASEN
-797 MQAASENMGAGQP
+797 MQAASENMGARQP

-830 LEKVAAQ
+830 LEKAAAQ
-837 YTDQALEDVTES
+837 YTDQALEEATEAIDQ
-849 LDRLTAEQS
+849 LMTKQS

-868 EETRR
+868 EETRQ
-873 DGTTVEALRNASELA
+873 DGVGVEDLRNASQLA

-895 RDLEQLQRN
+895 RDLEQLQRS
-904 LSNLREVLSENEPQA
+904 LSNLRETLNENEPQA

-952 SSERE
+952 SAERE

-962 DTLLEARDD
+962 DTLMEARDD
-971 LQRAKTNLAETEE
+971 LQQARTNLAETEE
-984 ERLDAALDQIESWEA
+984 ERLDAALSQIESWEA

-1007 LEAMDNQET
+1007 LEAMDSQET

-1025 QQQLSEQQAQIHQRA
+1025 QQQLSEQQEQIQQRA

-1045 AQVQGDA
+1045 TQGQGDGQGDEQA
-1052 QEGEGARVGGA
+1052 QAGGA

-1080 DNRPGTR
+1080 NNRPGTR
-1087 RAPFPVYDFSLR
+1087 RAPFPRYDFSLR

-1133 RRLVDQYYESLAK
+1133 RSLVDRYYEFLAK

>member
-1 MAAREGY
+1 M
-8 TELQARVLAARRVW
+8 
-22 KRTLFW
+22 
-28 TGCAILVVGLIAILA
+28 
-43 GAAIVDLLMP
+43 
-53 LPGSVRIA
+53 
-61 LLVGII
+61 
-67 GAAGYLLYRYLIQPL
+67 
-82 RVKLTPHDV
+82 
-91 ALNVERKHQDLEDR
+91 
-105 LVSAL
+105 
-110 QFGETETEDPIQSHL
+110 
-125 LQRLVT
+125 
-131 DAVERTEGI
+131 
-140 DFKAT
+140 
-145 VDKRVKRKHI
+145 
-155 GIAAAALAGCA
+155 
-166 LLGLIFPTELNT
+166 
-178 SLNRLLSPWEKTEPV
+178 
-193 LTTKL
+193 
-198 TVEPGNVRILRGRS
+198 
-212 LAINLIVTGK
+212 TGK
-222 AADKARL
+222 SADKARL
-229 VYTKEDLAADTTPL
+229 VYTKQGSTSDTES
-243 PPVPQGENPRQVGT
+243 QR
-257 SGGIQDGHQEI
+257 QEI
-268 DMVRIEGKKRR
+268 DMVRIEGEKRR

-287 NENMEYYVTANGTE
+287 NENIEYYVAANETE

-313 KLTAIEIA
+313 KLTAIEVA
-321 YTYPEYTKLKPIIQQ
+321 YTYSEYTQLKPIIQQ
-336 GEGNIRA
+336 GDGNIRT

-349 EVRITTNKAIESA
+349 EVRITTNKAIQSG

-367 AGDPTPIVIFD
+367 AGDPTPMIIFD
-378 GRTLTTSLDVLN
+378 GRTLTTTLDVLN
-390 DGKYTVRL
+390 DGKYTVKL

-403 FNNQVPIEYTI
+403 FNNQTPIEYTV

-438 EEVKVQAEATD
+438 EEVTVLAEAVD

-458 KYSIG
+458 MYSIG
-463 SGEARE
+463 SGEPQE
-469 LPVETVEVKAEKI
+469 LGAETAEVKEKKI
-482 ISGAYVFYL
+482 ISGTYVFYL

-516 PGGSTSELY
+516 PGTSTSELY

-531 FNERYT
+531 FNERYM
-537 QMDAAE
+537 QMDAD
-543 GQQAPEG
+543 GQQALSPEG
-550 QPFPNLIADQRK
+550 QPFPNLIADQRT

-631 GEASDE
+631 GEATDE
-637 LFAIN
+637 LNAIK
-642 PKAALPYEQDALE
+642 PKEALPHEQDALE

-669 QMRSAGSQAAA
+669 QMRSNGSQAAA

-694 EQDQIE
+694 EQDQNE
-700 LDEEMREGTQE
+700 LDDQMREQTQE
-711 LLDQARDM
+711 LLDQAREM
-719 LSQQE
+719 LGQQE

-730 QQLAREGQPSQREM
+730 QRLAREQQPSQREM

-756 QAQQMGEQ
+756 QAQQMAEQ
-764 AQQMGQS
+764 AQQMGQAS
-771 VGQGAGNNTGQRMV
+771 GQGTNQNSTGQRMV
-785 QAGEALQQASEN
+785 QAGDALQEASAN
-797 MQAASENMGAGQP
+797 MQAASENMGTGQA

-830 LEKVAAQ
+830 LEKAAAQ
-837 YTDQALEDVTES
+837 YTDQALEEATEAI
-849 LDRLTAEQS
+849 DRLITKQS
-858 EIREQTETLE
+858 EVREQTETLE
-868 EETRR
+868 EETRQ
-873 DGTTVEALRNASELA
+873 DGVGLEDLRNASQLA

-895 RDLEQLQRN
+895 RDLEQLQRS
-904 LSNLREVLSENEPQA
+904 LSNLREALSENEPQA

-929 IIEEQV
+929 LIEEQV
-935 PENMEDA
+935 SGNMEDA

-971 LQRAKTNLAETEE
+971 LQQARTNLAETEE
-984 ERLDAALDQIESWEA
+984 ERLDAALEQIESWEA
-999 QMQDIQRE
+999 QMEDIRRE

-1025 QQQLSEQQAQIHQRA
+1025 QQQLSEQQAEIQQRA

-1045 AQVQGDA
+1045 AQDQGDEQA
-1052 QEGEGARVGGA
+1052 QVGGA
-1063 ESDREIRELWL
+1063 ESDRELRELWL

-1109 ERLATIQEKKQLAQV
+1109 ERLTVIQEKKQLAQV

-1133 RRLVDQYYESLAK
+1133 RKMVDQYYEFLAK

>member
-8 TELQARVLAARRVW
+8 TELRARVLEAHRVW

-28 TGCAILVVGLIAILA
+28 TGCGIAIVGLISILA

-53 LPGSVRIA
+53 LPGSVRIV
-61 LLVGII
+61 LLIGII
-67 GAAGYLLYRYLIQPL
+67 GAVGYLLYRYLIQPL

-91 ALNVERKHQDLEDR
+91 ALNVERKHRDLEDR

-110 QFGETETEDPIQSHL
+110 QFGEAETEDPIKSHL

-131 DAVERTEGI
+131 DAVERTDGI

-145 VDKRVKRKHI
+145 IDKSKKRKHI
-155 GIAAAALAGCA
+155 GIAVAVLAGCA
-166 LLGLIFPTELNT
+166 LIALIFPTELNI
-178 SLNRLLSPWEKTEPV
+178 SINRLLSPWEKTEPV
-193 LTTKL
+193 FTTKL
-198 TVEPGNVRILRGRS
+198 TVEPGNARILRGRS
-212 LAINLIVTGK
+212 LAINLEVTGK

-229 VYTKEDLAADTTPL
+229 IYKKGDSAADTES
-243 PPVPQGENPRQVGT
+243 QG
-257 SGGIQDGHQEI
+257 QEI
-268 DMVRIEGKKRR
+268 DMMQIEGEKRR
-279 FGYELFNI
+279 FGYEIFNI
-287 NENMEYYVTANGTE
+287 NENMEYHVTTNGVE

-313 KLTAIEIA
+313 KVTAVEVI
-321 YTYPEYTKLKPIIQQ
+321 YTYPEYTQLNPITQQ

-362 TLTVD
+362 TLTVE
-367 AGDPTPIVIFD
+367 AQDPTPMLISD
-378 GRTLTTSLDVLN
+378 GRTLTTTLDVLT
-390 DGKYTVRL
+390 DGKYTVKL

-403 FNNQVPIEYTI
+403 FNNQTPIEYTI

-423 IVIKEPGRDIKATKL
+423 VAIKEPGRDIKATKL
-438 EEVKVQAEATD
+438 EEVKVLAEAAD

-458 KYSIG
+458 MYSVG
-463 SGEARE
+463 SGEPQE
-469 LPVETVEVKAEKI
+469 LEAETVEVKEKKI

-498 GELIS
+498 GEIIS

-516 PGGSTSELY
+516 PGTGTSELY

-531 FNERYT
+531 FNERYM
-537 QMDAAE
+537 QMDAE

-550 QPFPNLIADQRK
+550 QPFPNLISDQRA
-562 IIKKTWKHIHSRP
+562 IIKNTWKHIHSRP

-581 YQSAVKQIGKEQD
+581 YQSAVKKIGDEQD

-624 EGAVGKM
+624 EEAVAKM
-631 GEASDE
+631 GEASGE
-637 LFAIN
+637 LHAIK
-642 PKAALPYEQDALE
+642 PKAALPHEQDALE

-669 QMRSAGSQAAA
+669 RMRSGGSQAAA

-694 EQDQIE
+694 EQDENE
-700 LDEEMREGTQE
+700 LDEQMSEQTQE
-711 LLDQARDM
+711 LLDQTRDM

-730 QQLAREGQPSQREM
+730 QQMAREGQPSQREM
-744 QQNSQQEGQLAG
+744 QQNSQQEQQMAG
-756 QAQQMGEQ
+756 QAQQMAEQ

-771 VGQGAGNNTGQRMV
+771 SGQGAGQSNTGQRMV

-797 MQAASENMGAGQP
+797 MQAASENMGVGQP
-810 QMGAAKGQ
+810 QMGAAKGE
-818 KAEENLQQAIEE
+818 KAEENLQQAIED

-837 YTDQALEDVTES
+837 YTDQALESVTET
-849 LDRLTAEQS
+849 LDQLVADQS
-858 EIREQTETLE
+858 EVQEQTETLE
-868 EETRR
+868 EEDRR
-873 DGTTVEALRNASELA
+873 NDIGPEDLRNASELA
-888 NEQRTLR
+888 NQQRNLR

-904 LSNLREVLSENEPQA
+904 LSNLREALSDNEPQA
-919 ARNVADANRR
+919 ARNVGDANRR

-952 SSERE
+952 SSDRE

-971 LQRAKTNLAETEE
+971 LQGARTNLAETEE
-984 ERLDAALDQIESWEA
+984 EQLDAALDQIESWAA
-999 QMQDIQRE
+999 QMEDIQRE

-1025 QQQLSEQQAQIHQRA
+1025 QQQLSEQQEQIQQRA

-1045 AQVQGDA
+1045 AQGQGDA
-1052 QEGEGARVGGA
+1052 QGDEQAQAGGA
-1063 ESDREIRELWL
+1063 ESDRELSELWL
-1074 DAIRAM
+1074 GAIRAM
-1080 DNRPGTR
+1080 NNGPGTR
-1087 RAPFPVYDFSLR
+1087 RAPFPRYDFSLR

-1133 RRLVDQYYESLAK
+1133 RGMVDRYYEFLAK

>member
-1 MAAREGY
+1 MATREGY

-28 TGCAILVVGLIAILA
+28 TGCAIAIVGLIAILA

-53 LPGSVRIA
+53 LPSSVRIV
-61 LLVGII
+61 LLIGII
-67 GAAGYLLYRYLIQPL
+67 GTVVYLLYRYLIQPL

-110 QFGETETEDPIQSHL
+110 QFGEVETEDPIQSHL

-131 DAVERTEGI
+131 DAVERTEEI
-140 DFKAT
+140 DFRAT
-145 VDKRVKRKHI
+145 VDKSKKRKHV
-155 GIAAAALAGCA
+155 GIAVAALAVCA
-166 LLGLIFPTELNT
+166 LIGLIFPTELDT

-193 LTTKL
+193 FTTKL
-198 TVEPGNVRILRGRS
+198 TVEPGNARILRGRS
-212 LAINLIVTGK
+212 LAINLEVTGK

-229 VYTKEDLAADTTPL
+229 VYTKEDTTTDTE
-243 PPVPQGENPRQVGT
+243 PQR
-257 SGGIQDGHQEI
+257 QEI
-268 DMVRIEGKKRR
+268 DMVRIEGEKRK

-287 NENMEYYVTANGTE
+287 NENVEYYVTANGTE

-313 KLTAIEIA
+313 KVTAIEIA

-343 VAGSQA
+343 VTGSQA
-349 EVRITTNKAIESA
+349 EVRITTNKAIQSA

-367 AGDPTPIVIFD
+367 AKDPIPMLISD
-378 GRTLTTSLDVLN
+378 GRTLTTALDVLN
-390 DGKYTVRL
+390 DGKYTVKL

-403 FNNQVPIEYTI
+403 FNNQAPIEYTI
-414 TAIPDEPPE
+414 TAISDEPPE

-438 EEVKVQAEATD
+438 EEVRVLAEATD
-449 DYGVENMTL
+449 DYGVENVTL
-458 KYSIG
+458 MYSIG
-463 SGEARE
+463 SGDAQE

-516 PGGSTSELY
+516 PGTSTSELY

-531 FNERYT
+531 FNERYM
-537 QMDAAE
+537 QMDAE
-543 GQQAPEG
+543 GQQAAEG
-550 QPFPNLIADQRK
+550 QPFPNLIADQRT

-575 SPMTED
+575 SAMTED
-581 YQSAVKQIGKEQD
+581 YQSAVKQIGKEQN

-631 GEASDE
+631 GDASDE
-637 LFAIN
+637 LFAIK
-642 PKAALPYEQDALE
+642 PKEALPHEQDALE

-669 QMRSAGSQAAA
+669 QMRSSGSQAAA
-680 DNIEMDMEDLQDTI
+680 DNIEMDMEDLQDSI
-694 EQDQIE
+694 EQDENE
-700 LDEEMREGTQE
+700 LDEQMREQTQE
-711 LLDQARDM
+711 LLDQVRDM
-719 LSQQE
+719 LTQQE

-730 QQLAREGQPSQREM
+730 QQLAREGQPSRREM
-744 QQNSQQEGQLAG
+744 QQNSQQEQQLAG
-756 QAQQMGEQ
+756 QAQQMAEQ

-785 QAGEALQQASEN
+785 QAGESLEQASEN
-797 MQAASENMGAGQP
+797 MQSASESMGAGQP

-837 YTDQALEDVTES
+837 YTDQALEDVTEAMDQ
-849 LDRLTAEQS
+849 LLTKQS
-858 EIREQTETLE
+858 EIQKQTETLE

-873 DGTTVEALRNASELA
+873 DGISVEDLRNASQLA

-904 LSNLREVLSENEPQA
+904 LSNLREALNENEPQA

-929 IIEEQV
+929 IIEEQAS
-935 PENMEDA
+935 ENMEDA

-971 LQRAKTNLAETEE
+971 LQQARTNLAETEE

-1025 QQQLSEQQAQIHQRA
+1025 QEQLSEQQAEIQQRA

-1045 AQVQGDA
+1045 AQQQGDA
-1052 QEGEGARVGGA
+1052 QGDEQAQQVGGA
-1063 ESDREIRELWL
+1063 ESDRELRELWL

-1087 RAPFPVYDFSLR
+1087 RAPFPRYDFSLR

-1109 ERLATIQEKKQLAQV
+1109 ERLVVIQEKKQLAQV